1 MLRKHLSLFLALLM
15 IFTVIP
21 EVSLAENGVD
31 EPESPTSIGF
41 LNADSCDEALVYHYR
56 VEATIGET
64 ITLAPEPDYNGDG
77 ELLYRWMRFDAEQNI
92 YVELPNE
99 TENTLEITVSE
110 DEFGVKAIYACEV
123 SDGEISGTAGFTIT
137 NPRQNNVNENIL
149 ELSTETIEYNNT
161 RVESE
166 LPDDSQRVI
175 QAQSAS
181 KAEALVKYAESKK
194 GCKASDFG
202 FSTDWCALFVSHCGT
217 AVNSSLFSCISGAA
231 NGIAVTGKL
240 VAKNKGWF
248 YCFEPY
254 NVSAADN
261 KTDYYKWRINHYIT
275 TELNQAQYNTAN
287 ISVVSKSSFA
297 PEPGDFILFTNA
309 QSPKYW
315 QHIGIVRYVSG
326 GTVYYVDG
334 NGNGTNWTNSTVDYH
349 NCSTTYT
356 YIIGYV
362 RPDYNGMLSRKPD
375 MTANMSANDY
385 LTYYAQSV
393 TTFTGTATP
402 KNGTLKMYNL
412 PTTLS
417 NTVGYTTTTGSVKLT
432 KKVVNHAGNTWY
444 QIDSGKFVYSGDI
457 NISSAPT
464 IINIDKSSITQT
476 TAVIKAEVGHSS
488 SNKPT
493 SWTLEYGTAEDL
505 SNAKTH
511 TEKFTDN
518 VLNAY
523 NPVPISVTFGVE
535 EPNLKPGTRYY
546 YRFMVESANAAPV
559 VSEIR
564 DFDTLECSSHSYNSL
579 GVCTACGTSYDWSS
593 TRSANSSWLK
603 GNMTVRSTPYDAATS
618 IGSTARIQAQA
629 TVKNCSSI
637 LWYQVSYNGQTGY
650 IKADSATIFTPVT
663 GITLSHSSASLVP
676 GDTLSLAA
684 TILPSGATEKSVTWS
699 SNSTSVATVSQSGVV
714 TAVSPGTAVI
724 KVISIDNASATAS
737 CTVTVSSILTTQ
749 VIIDSVFSE
758 VEIGV
763 PVKLEAHV
771 LPTNATVQGVNWVV
785 KNGTGSG
792 EISNGYFI
800 GRSAGTV
807 TLEAHSADGIT
818 YNTMTVTVKLSG
830 ASIEEGLRAAIANK
844 DEAYYIS
851 GDVTLSADIV
861 IPDYLTLYIEDSGS
875 LTIPNG
881 VTLTNNSF
889 IGIYSNITIQSGG
902 KIINNHHLST
912 FSGSSIAVD
921 EGGTL
926 ENNAALSLIYSPI
939 YMNGTYVRGDESTIF
954 VVATLEEDESQLFTG
969 ISKEL
974 VTIDYIVTTEDG
986 IRAALTKIEDGYV
999 EVYVELRDKSV
1010 ILTSDLT
1017 IPMNCLLILEGDL
1030 VFTVPQGKCL
1040 KNYGTISISKQSS
1053 LVIETGAMLENNNYI
1068 QIHGTLNVQGSYA
1081 GYNVDLYTGGVLI
1094 PNTVPHCT
1102 EGVLVES
1109 IDILGQDT
1117 VLINSENEYAYVL
1130 SPDDV
1135 WINWAAWSIVSGDS
1149 LAEIGKYTG
1158 ILKTKNTEGEVVI
1171 RASALDDSGVYE
1183 EKTIVIKSAF
1193 DYTLTVISSDDT
1205 MGTVSGGGKY
1215 RAGAT
1220 ATITATPQEG
1230 YEFVK
1235 WNDGD
1240 TSASRTVTVNADKTY
1255 TATFKKKVV
1264 SADAANFY
1272 ISNISAQAGEYA
1284 TIAVNVSNNPG
1295 ISGFTISVAFSNSVF
1310 EFDSIA
1316 VNSDIISSITD
1327 NVIVKDNVCTVT
1339 ATYFSANG
1347 DFTDNGEL
1355 FGIKLKVRENAEPG
1369 EYAVGLK
1376 IKESDVCNNDLA
1388 LVPFDTVDGSIEI
1401 ATFVYGDIFVDGVI
1415 DIRDLVYF
1423 AQYMAGRKLNPTSQQ
1438 IMAMDVYRDDTLDIR
1453 DLVKLAQ
1460 YVAGRPLVLGTK

>member
-1 MLRKHLSLFLALLM
+1 MLRKHLSIFLALLM

-21 EVSLAENGVD
+21 EASLAENGVD

-41 LNADSCDEALVYHYR
+41 LNADSCDEAFVYHYT
-56 VEATIGET
+56 VEASPGDTIM
-64 ITLAPEPDYNGDG
+64 LAPEPDYNGDG
-77 ELLYRWMRFDAEQNI
+77 ELSYHWMRFDAEQDV
-92 YVELPNE
+92 YVELPDE
-99 TENTLEITVSE
+99 TRSTLEITVSE
-110 DEFGVKAIYACEV
+110 DEFAAEALYACEV
-123 SDGEISGTAGFTIT
+123 SDGEVSGMAVFTLVVGQNETMLASGEIALFSNAVLSGT
-137 NPRQNNVNENIL
+137 
-149 ELSTETIEYNNT
+149 LSE
-161 RVESE
+161 
-166 LPDDSQRVI
+166 
-175 QAQSAS
+175 
-181 KAEALVKYAESKK
+181 
-194 GCKASDFG
+194 
-202 FSTDWCALFVSHCGT
+202 
-217 AVNSSLFSCISGAA
+217 
-231 NGIAVTGKL
+231 
-240 VAKNKGWF
+240 
-248 YCFEPY
+248 
-254 NVSAADN
+254 
-261 KTDYYKWRINHYIT
+261 RINALKNIFPDGKFWNHY
-275 TELNQAQYNTAN
+275 
-287 ISVVSKSSFA
+287 VSKSSESGDQLKADWNESFQDSITSVPCATHKSNGSVGQYDCNYFDGGIQCDGFA
-297 PEPGDFILFTNA
+297 RRVFYRLFGVRMSSSAQRSDTANLSIGDYVWLGGHAGVVYSINGSSFTMIECND
-309 QSPKYW
+309 
-315 QHIGIVRYVSG
+315 SG
-326 GTVYYVDG
+326 ANNEYPQ
-334 NGNGTNWTNSTVDYH
+334 N
-349 NCSTTYT
+349 NCRICWGKYT
-356 YIIGYV
+356 YYKSNIVYFIHASN
-362 RPDYNGMLSRKPD
+362 YNEVLGAAKPD

-417 NTVGYTTTTGSVKLT
+417 NTVGYTTTTGSIKLT

-444 QIDSGKFVYSGDI
+444 QLDNGKFVYSGDI
-457 NISSAPT
+457 KIAVTPT
-464 IINIDKSSITQT
+464 IINVKAVDETQT
-476 TAVIKAEVGHSS
+476 TAKVKAEVGHSS

-493 SWTLEYGTAEDL
+493 SWTLEYGTKGDL
-505 SNAKTH
+505 SDKKTH
-511 TEKFTDN
+511 TEEFTDG
-518 VLNAY
+518 VLKEN
-523 NPVPISVTFGVE
+523 NPVPISVLFGTE
-535 EPNLKPGTRYY
+535 EPSLKPDTIYY
-546 YRFMVESANAAPV
+546 YRFTVK
-559 VSEIR
+559 SENGSSVATKIEK
-564 DFDTLECSSHSYNSL
+564 FQTLKCTSHSYNSL
-579 GVCTACGTSYDWSS
+579 GICTICGYNYDWNS

-603 GNMTVRSTPYDAATS
+603 GNLTVRSTPYDAAAS
-618 IGSTARIQAQA
+618 IGSAARIQAQA
-629 TVKNCSSI
+629 TVKNCSGI
-637 LWYQVSYNGQTGY
+637 LWYEVSYNGQTGY

-663 GITLSHSSASLVP
+663 GITLSHSSVSLAP

-724 KVISIDNASATAS
+724 KVTSIDNASATAS

-861 IPDYLTLYIEDSGS
+861 IPDYLTLYIEESGS

-902 KIINNHHLST
+902 KIINNYHLRT

-939 YMNGTYVRGDESTIF
+939 YMNGTYIRGDESTIF
-954 VVATLEEDESQLFTG
+954 VAATLEEDESQLFTG

-974 VTIDYIVTTEDG
+974 VTIDYIVTTEDE

-999 EVYVELRDKSV
+999 EVYVELLDKSV

-1081 GYNVDLYTGGVLI
+1081 GYNADLFTGGVLI

-1171 RASALDDSGVYE
+1171 RASALDDSGIYE

-1220 ATITATPQEG
+1220 ATITATPKEG

-1272 ISNISAQAGEYA
+1272 ISNISAQAGEYV

-1295 ISGFTISVAFSNSVF
+1295 ISGFTISIAFSNSVF

-1327 NVIVKDNVCTVT
+1327 NVIVKDNVCIVT

-1401 ATFVYGDIFVDGVI
+1401 AAFVYGDIFVDGVI

>member
-15 IFTVIP
+15 IFTAIP
-21 EVSLAENGVD
+21 EASLAENGVD

-41 LNADSCDEALVYHYR
+41 LNADSCDETLVYHYT
-56 VEATIGET
+56 VEASPGDTIM
-64 ITLAPEPDYNGDG
+64 LAPEPDYNGDG
-77 ELLYRWMRFDAEQNI
+77 ELSYRWMRFDAEQDV
-92 YVELPNE
+92 YVELPDE
-99 TENTLEITVSE
+99 TGSTLEITVSE
-110 DEFGVKAIYACEV
+110 DEFGVEAIYACEV
-123 SDGEISGTAGFTIT
+123 SDGEISGTAGFSFIKYLQDYEYTSSSSMDVTESNATVLLANDWNDWTKSQDMASNLVSCAKAQEGKSGSQLSVPSNLSGAWCAWFISKCAQEAGIPDSIIPNPGNTKTANGYGIT
-137 NPRQNNVNENIL
+137 YAYGLAQVTVNYCGGRYIESNETPRAGDIVNFNGNHVGIMIN
-149 ELSTETIEYNNT
+149 STTLISGNM
-161 RVESE
+161 
-166 LPDDSQRVI
+166 DDKVY
-175 QAQSAS
+175 
-181 KAEALVKYAESKK
+181 V
-194 GCKASDFG
+194 CTVSDFLNWNP
-202 FSTDWCALFVSHCGT
+202 S
-217 AVNSSLFSCISGAA
+217 
-231 NGIAVTGKL
+231 
-240 VAKNKGWF
+240 VATK
-248 YCFEPY
+248 
-254 NVSAADN
+254 
-261 KTDYYKWRINHYIT
+261 
-275 TELNQAQYNTAN
+275 
-287 ISVVSKSSFA
+287 
-297 PEPGDFILFTNA
+297 
-309 QSPKYW
+309 
-315 QHIGIVRYVSG
+315 
-326 GTVYYVDG
+326 
-334 NGNGTNWTNSTVDYH
+334 
-349 NCSTTYT
+349 STTS
-356 YIIGYV
+356 YV
-362 RPDYNGMLSRKPD
+362 RPSYSTSKPD

-464 IINIDKSSITQT
+464 IVNIDKGSITQT
-476 TAVIKAEVGHSS
+476 SAVIKAEVGHSS

-493 SWTLEYGTAEDL
+493 SWTLEYGTTGDL

-511 TEKFTDN
+511 TEKFTDA

-546 YRFMVESANAAPV
+546 YRFTVKSASAAPV
-559 VSEIR
+559 VSGIGY
-564 DFDTLECSSHSYNSL
+564 FDTLKCSSHSYNSL
-579 GVCTACGTSYDWSS
+579 GVCTICGYNYDWNS

-603 GNMTVRSTPYDAATS
+603 GNLTVRSTPYDAAAS
-618 IGSTARIQAQA
+618 IGSAARIQAQA
-629 TVKNCSSI
+629 TVKNCSGI
-637 LWYQVSYNGQTGY
+637 LWYEVSYNGQTGY

-724 KVISIDNASATAS
+724 KVTSIDNASATAS

-902 KIINNHHLST
+902 KIINNGHLR
-912 FSGSSIAVD
+912 SGGSIAVD

-939 YMNGTYVRGDESTIF
+939 YMNGTYVHDDESTIF
-954 VVATLEEDESQLFTG
+954 VIATLEEDESQLFTG

-974 VTIDYIVTTEDG
+974 VTIDYIVTTEDE

-999 EVYVELRDKSV
+999 EVYVELLDKSV

-1053 LVIETGAMLENNNYI
+1053 LVIETGALLENNNYI

-1081 GYNVDLYTGGVLI
+1081 GYNADLWTGGVLI

-1130 SPDDV
+1130 TPDDV
-1135 WINWAAWSIVSGDS
+1135 WINRAAWSIVSGDS

-1205 MGTVSGGGKY
+1205 MGTVTGGGKY
-1215 RAGAT
+1215 SAGAT
-1220 ATITATPQEG
+1220 ATITATPKDG
-1230 YEFVK
+1230 YEFVQ
-1235 WNDGD
+1235 WDDGD
-1240 TSASRTVTVNADKTY
+1240 TNASRIVTVDADKTY
-1255 TATFKKKVV
+1255 TATFKKKVDVNAAVFTV
-1264 SADAANFY
+1264 S
-1272 ISNISAQAGEYA
+1272 STTSRAGEYVDI
-1284 TIAVNVSNNPG
+1284 TVAVSKNPG
-1295 ISGFTISVAFSNSVF
+1295 IASFAISV
-1310 EFDSIA
+1310 EFDNNILTPVSVTPNTSI
-1316 VNSDIISSITD
+1316 VSSITS
-1327 NVIVKDNVCTVT
+1327 NVDSGSTSLTEVT
-1339 ATYFSANG
+1339 AFYSDTTGFTANG
-1347 DFTDNGEL
+1347 TLYTIRF
-1355 FGIKLKVRENAEPG
+1355 KVAEDI
-1369 EYAVGLK
+1369 EDCETVLALK
-1376 IKESDVCNNDLA
+1376 IGDTDIVDPDLNF
-1388 LVPFDTVDGSIEI
+1388 VPADCQNGAIKIVSI
-1401 ATFVYGDIFVDGVI
+1401 TYGDVNLDGKVNGI
-1415 DIRDLVYF
+1415 DAILMARYLAKWDLNLSS
-1423 AQYMAGRKLNPTSQQ
+1423 AQML
-1438 IMAMDVYRDDTLDIR
+1438 AMDVNGDGKVNGIDAIILARYLAKWDI
-1453 DLVKLAQ
+1453 KLGPQ
-1460 YVAGRPLVLGTK
+1460 

>member
-31 EPESPTSIGF
+31 EPESPTSISF
-41 LNADSCDEALVYHYR
+41 LNADSCDETLVYHYT
-56 VEATIGET
+56 VEASPGDTIM
-64 ITLAPEPDYNGDG
+64 LAPEPDYNGDG

-137 NPRQNNVNENIL
+137 ERICENESGNEAGQSFIAATHNELKTASVGNIPVLLANVDIDYSKYISPNPGSYNADDALTYARTHYNDGQGLCAEFVAKCLNAGGLNIPRYTYTHEVLAWLEANGYNRVSLVGKTMGNYDSFWERDNKNLVSPGDILFYVPIGEQSTANNPFHTVIASGFGQKRTDNRLLAYGHNPAWNQLPADNYITATNEATQIICINM
-149 ELSTETIEYNNT
+149 
-161 RVESE
+161 R
-166 LPDDSQRVI
+166 
-175 QAQSAS
+175 SAS
-181 KAEALVKYAESKK
+181 N
-194 GCKASDFG
+194 D
-202 FSTDWCALFVSHCGT
+202 
-217 AVNSSLFSCISGAA
+217 
-231 NGIAVTGKL
+231 
-240 VAKNKGWF
+240 
-248 YCFEPY
+248 
-254 NVSAADN
+254 
-261 KTDYYKWRINHYIT
+261 
-275 TELNQAQYNTAN
+275 
-287 ISVVSKSSFA
+287 
-297 PEPGDFILFTNA
+297 
-309 QSPKYW
+309 
-315 QHIGIVRYVSG
+315 
-326 GTVYYVDG
+326 
-334 NGNGTNWTNSTVDYH
+334 
-349 NCSTTYT
+349 
-356 YIIGYV
+356 
-362 RPDYNGMLSRKPD
+362 KPD

-464 IINIDKSSITQT
+464 IISIDKGSITQT

-493 SWTLEYGTAEDL
+493 SWTLEYGTTDDL
-505 SNAKTH
+505 SNAKAH
-511 TEKFTDN
+511 TEKFTDA

-546 YRFMVESANAAPV
+546 YRFTVNSASAAPV
-559 VSEIR
+559 VSGIGY
-564 DFDTLECSSHSYNSL
+564 FDTLKCSSHRYNSL

-650 IKADSATIFTPVT
+650 IKANSATIFTPVT

-676 GDTLSLAA
+676 GDTLSLVA

-699 SNSTSVATVSQSGVV
+699 SNSTSVATVTQSGVV

-724 KVISIDNASATAS
+724 KVTSIDNASATAS

-763 PVKLEAHV
+763 PVRLEAHV

-1081 GYNVDLYTGGVLI
+1081 GYNADLYTGGVLI

-1220 ATITATPQEG
+1220 ATITATPKEG

-1369 EYAVGLK
+1369 EYAIGLK

-1401 ATFVYGDIFVDGVI
+1401 AAFVYGDIFVDGVI

>member
-21 EVSLAENGVD
+21 EASLAENGVD

-77 ELLYRWMRFDAEQNI
+77 ELSYRWMRFDAEQNI

-123 SDGEISGTAGFTIT
+123 SDGEISGMAVFSFIKYLQDYEYTSSSSMDVTESNATVLLANDWNDWTKSQDMASNLVSCAKAQEGKSGSQLSVPSNLSGAWCAWFISKCAQEAGIPDSIIPNPGNTKTANGYGIT
-137 NPRQNNVNENIL
+137 YAYGLAQVTVNYCGGRYIESNETPRAGDIVNFNGNHVGIMIN
-149 ELSTETIEYNNT
+149 STTLISGNM
-161 RVESE
+161 
-166 LPDDSQRVI
+166 DDKVY
-175 QAQSAS
+175 
-181 KAEALVKYAESKK
+181 V
-194 GCKASDFG
+194 CTVSDFLNWNP
-202 FSTDWCALFVSHCGT
+202 S
-217 AVNSSLFSCISGAA
+217 
-231 NGIAVTGKL
+231 
-240 VAKNKGWF
+240 VATK
-248 YCFEPY
+248 
-254 NVSAADN
+254 
-261 KTDYYKWRINHYIT
+261 
-275 TELNQAQYNTAN
+275 
-287 ISVVSKSSFA
+287 
-297 PEPGDFILFTNA
+297 
-309 QSPKYW
+309 
-315 QHIGIVRYVSG
+315 
-326 GTVYYVDG
+326 
-334 NGNGTNWTNSTVDYH
+334 
-349 NCSTTYT
+349 STTS
-356 YIIGYV
+356 YV
-362 RPDYNGMLSRKPD
+362 RPSYSTSKPD

-464 IINIDKSSITQT
+464 IINIDKGSITQT
-476 TAVIKAEVGHSS
+476 SAVIKAEVGHSS

-493 SWTLEYGTAEDL
+493 SWTLEYGTTEDL

-546 YRFMVESANAAPV
+546 YRFTVESANAAPV

-579 GVCTACGTSYDWSS
+579 GVCTACGTNYDWSS
-593 TRSANSSWLK
+593 TRSTNSSWLK

-629 TVKNCSSI
+629 TVKNCSGI

-699 SNSTSVATVSQSGVV
+699 SNSTSVATVTQSGVV

-724 KVISIDNASATAS
+724 KVTSIDNASATAS

-889 IGIYSNITIQSGG
+889 IGVFGSVTVESGG
-902 KIINNHHLST
+902 KIVNNRHIRAYD
-912 FSGSSIAVD
+912 GSVIVID
-921 EGGTL
+921 EGGVLENNRSISIDSPTYVNGTYIHGDEAVVFVFSDIKEDENQLLVGIPKELVMIEFFVETEDEIHAAFAKRADGYVRVYVQINESITLSSDLEIPQGCTLDLEDQMVLRVPQGKALINNGGIGILNGSTLLIEEGAEL
-926 ENNAALSLIYSPI
+926 ENNA
-939 YMNGTYVRGDESTIF
+939 F
-954 VVATLEEDESQLFTG
+954 
-969 ISKEL
+969 
-974 VTIDYIVTTEDG
+974 
-986 IRAALTKIEDGYV
+986 V
-999 EVYVELRDKSV
+999 EVV
-1010 ILTSDLT
+1010 
-1017 IPMNCLLILEGDL
+1017 
-1030 VFTVPQGKCL
+1030 
-1040 KNYGTISISKQSS
+1040 
-1053 LVIETGAMLENNNYI
+1053 
-1068 QIHGTLNVQGSYA
+1068 GTLNVQGNHS
-1081 GYNVDLYTGGVLI
+1081 GNKVDIYEGGILI
-1094 PNTVPHCT
+1094 PDTIPHCT

-1109 IDILGQDT
+1109 IDILGPDT

-1130 SPDDV
+1130 APDDV
-1135 WINWAAWSIVSGDS
+1135 WIDWAMWSIVSGES
-1149 LAEIGKYTG
+1149 LAEIDEHTG
-1158 ILKTKNTEGEVVI
+1158 VLTTGNIEGEIVI
-1171 RASALDDSGVYE
+1171 RAYSMDESDIYG
-1183 EKTIVIKSAF
+1183 EKTINIKSAF
-1193 DYTLTVISSDDT
+1193 DYMLTVISADT
-1205 MGTVSGGGKY
+1205 SMGTVTGGGKY
-1215 RAGAT
+1215 NAGAI
-1220 ATITATPQEG
+1220 ATITATPKEG

-1295 ISGFTISVAFSNSVF
+1295 ISGFTISVAFSNSAF

-1401 ATFVYGDIFVDGVI
+1401 AAFVYGDIFVDGVI

>member
-21 EVSLAENGVD
+21 EASLAENCAD
-31 EPESPTSIGF
+31 EPERPPTSIGF

-110 DEFGVKAIYACEV
+110 DEFGVEAIYACEV
-123 SDGEISGTAGFTIT
+123 SDGEISGTAEFTIT
-137 NPRQNNVNENIL
+137 ERMCENEAGNEAGQSFIAATHNELKTASVGNIPVLLANVDIDYSKYISPNPGSYNADDALTYARTHYNDGQGLCAEFVAKCLNAGGLNIPRYTYTHEVLAWLEANGYNRVSLVGKTMGNYDSFWERDNKNLVSPGDILFYVPIGEQSTANNPFHTVIASGFGQKRTDNRLLAYGHNPAWNQLPADNYITATNEATQIICINM
-149 ELSTETIEYNNT
+149 
-161 RVESE
+161 R
-166 LPDDSQRVI
+166 
-175 QAQSAS
+175 SAS
-181 KAEALVKYAESKK
+181 N
-194 GCKASDFG
+194 D
-202 FSTDWCALFVSHCGT
+202 
-217 AVNSSLFSCISGAA
+217 
-231 NGIAVTGKL
+231 
-240 VAKNKGWF
+240 
-248 YCFEPY
+248 
-254 NVSAADN
+254 
-261 KTDYYKWRINHYIT
+261 
-275 TELNQAQYNTAN
+275 
-287 ISVVSKSSFA
+287 
-297 PEPGDFILFTNA
+297 
-309 QSPKYW
+309 
-315 QHIGIVRYVSG
+315 
-326 GTVYYVDG
+326 
-334 NGNGTNWTNSTVDYH
+334 
-349 NCSTTYT
+349 
-356 YIIGYV
+356 
-362 RPDYNGMLSRKPD
+362 KPD

-432 KKVVNHAGNTWY
+432 KKVVNHTGNTWY

-464 IINIDKSSITQT
+464 IINIDKGSITQT
-476 TAVIKAEVGHSS
+476 SAVIKAEVGHSS

-493 SWTLEYGTAEDL
+493 SWTLEYGTTGDL

-511 TEKFTDN
+511 TEKFTDA

-546 YRFMVESANAAPV
+546 YRFTVKSASAAPV
-559 VSEIR
+559 VSGIGY
-564 DFDTLECSSHSYNSL
+564 FDTLKCSSHSYNSL
-579 GVCTACGTSYDWSS
+579 GVCTICGYNYDWNS

-603 GNMTVRSTPYDAATS
+603 GNLTVRSTPYDAAAS
-618 IGSTARIQAQA
+618 IGSAARIQAQA
-629 TVKNCSSI
+629 TVKNCSGI
-637 LWYQVSYNGQTGY
+637 LWYEVSYNGQTGY

-724 KVISIDNASATAS
+724 KVTSIDNASATAS

-818 YNTMTVTVKLSG
+818 YSTMTVTVKLSG

-902 KIINNHHLST
+902 KIINNGHLR
-912 FSGSSIAVD
+912 SGGSIAVN

-954 VVATLEEDESQLFTG
+954 VAATLEEDESQLFTG

-974 VTIDYIVTTEDG
+974 VTIDYTVTTEDE

-999 EVYVELRDKSV
+999 EVYVELIDKSV

-1053 LVIETGAMLENNNYI
+1053 LVVETGAMLENNNYI

-1081 GYNVDLYTGGVLI
+1081 GYNADLCTGGVLI

-1130 SPDDV
+1130 TPDDV

-1205 MGTVSGGGKY
+1205 MGTVTGGGKY

-1220 ATITATPQEG
+1220 ATITATPKEG

-1255 TATFKKKVV
+1255 TATFKKKVDVNAAVFTV
-1264 SADAANFY
+1264 S
-1272 ISNISAQAGEYA
+1272 STTSRAGEYIDVTVA
-1284 TIAVNVSNNPG
+1284 VSKNHGIAS
-1295 ISGFTISVAFSNSVF
+1295 FAISV
-1310 EFDSIA
+1310 EFDNNILTPVSVTPNTSI
-1316 VNSDIISSITD
+1316 VSSITS
-1327 NVIVKDNVCTVT
+1327 NVDSGSTSLTEVT
-1339 ATYFSANG
+1339 AFYSDTTGFTANG
-1347 DFTDNGEL
+1347 TLYTIRF
-1355 FGIKLKVRENAEPG
+1355 KVAEDI
-1369 EYAVGLK
+1369 EDCETVLALK
-1376 IKESDVCNNDLA
+1376 IGDTDIVDPDLNF
-1388 LVPFDTVDGSIEI
+1388 VPADCQNGAIKIVSI
-1401 ATFVYGDIFVDGVI
+1401 TYGDVNLDGKVNGI
-1415 DIRDLVYF
+1415 DAILMARYLAKWDLNLSS
-1423 AQYMAGRKLNPTSQQ
+1423 AQML
-1438 IMAMDVYRDDTLDIR
+1438 AMDVNGDGKVNGIDAIILARYLAKWDI
-1453 DLVKLAQ
+1453 KLGPQ
-1460 YVAGRPLVLGTK
+1460 

>member
-15 IFTVIP
+15 IFTAIP
-21 EVSLAENGVD
+21 EASLAENGVD

-41 LNADSCDEALVYHYR
+41 LNADSCDEAFVYHYT
-56 VEATIGET
+56 VEASPGDTIMLT
-64 ITLAPEPDYNGDG
+64 PEPDYNGDG
-77 ELLYRWMRFDAEQNI
+77 ELSYRWMRFDAAQGI
-92 YVELPNE
+92 YVELPDE
-99 TENTLEITVSE
+99 TGSTLEITVSE
-110 DEFGVKAIYACEV
+110 DEFAAEALYACEV

-137 NPRQNNVNENIL
+137 ERMCENEAGNEAGQSFIAATHNELKTASVGNIPVLLANVDIDYSKYISPNPGSYNADDALTYARTHYNDGQGLCAEFVATCLNAGGLNIPRYTYTHEVLAWLEANGYNRVSLVGKTMGNYDSFWERDNKNLVSPGDILFYVPIGEQSTANNPFHTVIASGFGQKRTDNRLLAYGHNPAWNQLPADNYITATNEATQIICINM
-149 ELSTETIEYNNT
+149 
-161 RVESE
+161 R
-166 LPDDSQRVI
+166 
-175 QAQSAS
+175 SAS
-181 KAEALVKYAESKK
+181 N
-194 GCKASDFG
+194 D
-202 FSTDWCALFVSHCGT
+202 
-217 AVNSSLFSCISGAA
+217 
-231 NGIAVTGKL
+231 
-240 VAKNKGWF
+240 
-248 YCFEPY
+248 
-254 NVSAADN
+254 
-261 KTDYYKWRINHYIT
+261 
-275 TELNQAQYNTAN
+275 
-287 ISVVSKSSFA
+287 
-297 PEPGDFILFTNA
+297 
-309 QSPKYW
+309 
-315 QHIGIVRYVSG
+315 
-326 GTVYYVDG
+326 
-334 NGNGTNWTNSTVDYH
+334 
-349 NCSTTYT
+349 
-356 YIIGYV
+356 
-362 RPDYNGMLSRKPD
+362 KPD

-402 KNGTLKMYNL
+402 KNGTLRMYNL

-464 IINIDKSSITQT
+464 IINIDKGSITQT
-476 TAVIKAEVGHSS
+476 SAVIKAEVGHSS

-493 SWTLEYGTAEDL
+493 SWTLEYGTTGDL

-511 TEKFTDN
+511 TEKFTDA
-518 VLNAY
+518 VLNAD

-546 YRFMVESANAAPV
+546 YRFTVESANAAPV

-593 TRSANSSWLK
+593 TRSTNSSWLK

-629 TVKNCSSI
+629 TVKNCSGI

-699 SNSTSVATVSQSGVV
+699 SNSTSVATVTQSGVV

-724 KVISIDNASATAS
+724 KVTSIDNASATAS

-771 LPTNATVQGVNWVV
+771 LPTNATVQGVNWVL

-889 IGIYSNITIQSGG
+889 IGVFGSVTVESGG
-902 KIINNHHLST
+902 KIVNNRHIRAYD
-912 FSGSSIAVD
+912 GSVIVID
-921 EGGTL
+921 EGGVLENNRSISIDSPTYVNGTYIHGDEAVVFVFSDIKEDENQLLVGIPKELVMIEFFVETEDEIHAAFAKRADGYVRVYVQINESITLSSDLEIPQGCTLDLEDQMVLRVPQGKALINNGGIGILNGSTLLIEEGAEL
-926 ENNAALSLIYSPI
+926 ENNA
-939 YMNGTYVRGDESTIF
+939 F
-954 VVATLEEDESQLFTG
+954 
-969 ISKEL
+969 
-974 VTIDYIVTTEDG
+974 
-986 IRAALTKIEDGYV
+986 V
-999 EVYVELRDKSV
+999 EVV
-1010 ILTSDLT
+1010 
-1017 IPMNCLLILEGDL
+1017 
-1030 VFTVPQGKCL
+1030 
-1040 KNYGTISISKQSS
+1040 
-1053 LVIETGAMLENNNYI
+1053 
-1068 QIHGTLNVQGSYA
+1068 GTLNVQGNHS
-1081 GYNVDLYTGGVLI
+1081 GNKVDIYEGGILI
-1094 PNTVPHCT
+1094 PDTIPHCT

-1109 IDILGQDT
+1109 IDILGPDT

-1130 SPDDV
+1130 APDDV
-1135 WINWAAWSIVSGDS
+1135 WIDWAMWSIVSGES
-1149 LAEIGKYTG
+1149 LAEIDEHTG
-1158 ILKTKNTEGEVVI
+1158 VLTTGNIEGEIVI
-1171 RASALDDSGVYE
+1171 RAYSMDESDIYG
-1183 EKTIVIKSAF
+1183 EKTINIKSAF
-1193 DYTLTVISSDDT
+1193 DYMLTVISADT
-1205 MGTVSGGGKY
+1205 SMGTVTGGGKY
-1215 RAGAT
+1215 NAGAI
-1220 ATITATPQEG
+1220 ATITATPKEG

-1295 ISGFTISVAFSNSVF
+1295 ISGFTISVAFSNSAF

-1401 ATFVYGDIFVDGVI
+1401 AAFVYGDIFVDGVI

>member
-21 EVSLAENGVD
+21 EASLAENGAD

-41 LNADSCDEALVYHYR
+41 LNADSCDETLVYHYT
-56 VEATIGET
+56 VEVSPGDT

-123 SDGEISGTAGFTIT
+123 SDGEISGTAGFTFIRRMLEYEFDGIPSNSSVGSVDMSIAPLAISNIPANT
-137 NPRQNNVNENIL
+137 SNTSAKYSDDWEYWSQGASKYSGMRSYGCRVVAYSKLIKEIGYTLASPDILFEWGSGTYFNSSTTAEIYGIGYAPQQYIAQKGGKLTIAGSIGLSNNNSQDAQKVF
-149 ELSTETIEYNNT
+149 ELIKQGYYVVLIGSSHSVY
-161 RVESE
+161 VGK
-166 LPDDSQRVI
+166 
-175 QAQSAS
+175 SAS
-181 KAEALVKYAESKK
+181 INAGKAIILDSWNTW
-194 GCKASDFG
+194 S
-202 FSTDWCALFVSHCGT
+202 SHS
-217 AVNSSLFSCISGAA
+217 N
-231 NGIAVTGKL
+231 
-240 VAKNKGWF
+240 
-248 YCFEPY
+248 
-254 NVSAADN
+254 
-261 KTDYYKWRINHYIT
+261 T
-275 TELNQAQYNTAN
+275 TQAY
-287 ISVVSKSSFA
+287 S
-297 PEPGDFILFTNA
+297 
-309 QSPKYW
+309 
-315 QHIGIVRYVSG
+315 
-326 GTVYYVDG
+326 
-334 NGNGTNWTNSTVDYH
+334 
-349 NCSTTYT
+349 TYT
-356 YIIGYV
+356 LTTFNSAYYF
-362 RPDYNGMLSRKPD
+362 SASSATKPD

-444 QIDSGKFVYSGDI
+444 QLDNGKFVYSGDI
-457 NISSAPT
+457 KIAVTPT
-464 IINIDKSSITQT
+464 IINVKAVDETQT
-476 TAVIKAEVGHSS
+476 TAKVKAEVGHSS

-493 SWTLEYGTAEDL
+493 SWTLEYGTKGDL
-505 SNAKTH
+505 SDKKTH
-511 TEKFTDN
+511 TEEFTDG
-518 VLNAY
+518 VLKKN
-523 NPVPISVTFGVE
+523 NPVPISVLFGTE
-535 EPNLKPGTRYY
+535 EPSLKPDTIYY
-546 YRFMVESANAAPV
+546 YRFTVK
-559 VSEIR
+559 SENGSSVATKIEK
-564 DFDTLECSSHSYNSL
+564 FQTLKCTSHSYNSL
-579 GVCTACGTSYDWSS
+579 GICTICGYNYDWNS

-699 SNSTSVATVSQSGVV
+699 SNSTSVATVTQSGVV

-724 KVISIDNASATAS
+724 KVTSIDNASATAS

-763 PVKLEAHV
+763 PVRLEAHV

-830 ASIEEGLRAAIANK
+830 ASIEEGLRAAFANK

-1081 GYNVDLYTGGVLI
+1081 GYNADLFTGGVLI

-1220 ATITATPQEG
+1220 ATITATPKEG

-1401 ATFVYGDIFVDGVI
+1401 AAFVYGDIFVDGVI

>member
-41 LNADSCDEALVYHYR
+41 LNADSCDETLVYHYT
-56 VEATIGET
+56 VEASPGDTIM
-64 ITLAPEPDYNGDG
+64 LAPEPDYNGDG
-77 ELLYRWMRFDAEQNI
+77 ELSYHWMRFDAEQDV
-92 YVELPNE
+92 YVELPDE
-99 TENTLEITVSE
+99 TRSTLEITVSE
-110 DEFGVKAIYACEV
+110 DEFAAEALYACEV
-123 SDGEISGTAGFTIT
+123 SDGEISGTAVFTLVVG
-137 NPRQNNVNENIL
+137 QN
-149 ELSTETIEYNNT
+149 ETM
-161 RVESE
+161 
-166 LPDDSQRVI
+166 L
-175 QAQSAS
+175 AS
-181 KAEALVKYAESKK
+181 GEI
-194 GCKASDFG
+194 
-202 FSTDWCALFVSHCGT
+202 ALFSNAVLSGT
-217 AVNSSLFSCISGAA
+217 LS
-231 NGIAVTGKL
+231 
-240 VAKNKGWF
+240 
-248 YCFEPY
+248 E
-254 NVSAADN
+254 
-261 KTDYYKWRINHYIT
+261 RINALKNIFPDGKFWNHY
-275 TELNQAQYNTAN
+275 
-287 ISVVSKSSFA
+287 VSKSSESGDQLKADWNESFQDSITSVPCATHKDNGSVGQYDCNYFDGGIQCDGFA
-297 PEPGDFILFTNA
+297 RRVFYRLFGVRMSSYAHRSDTANLSIGDYVWLGGHAGVVYSINGSSFTMIECND
-309 QSPKYW
+309 
-315 QHIGIVRYVSG
+315 SG
-326 GTVYYVDG
+326 AYNEYPQ
-334 NGNGTNWTNSTVDYH
+334 N
-349 NCSTTYT
+349 NCRICWGKYT
-356 YIIGYV
+356 YYKSNIVYFIHASNYDEVLGT
-362 RPDYNGMLSRKPD
+362 SKPD

-393 TTFTGTATP
+393 TTFTGAATP

-444 QIDSGKFVYSGDI
+444 QLDNGKFVYSGDI
-457 NISSAPT
+457 KIAVTPT
-464 IINIDKSSITQT
+464 IINVKAVDETQT
-476 TAVIKAEVGHSS
+476 TAKVKAEVGHSS

-493 SWTLEYGTAEDL
+493 SWTLEYGTKGDL
-505 SNAKTH
+505 SDKKTH
-511 TEKFTDN
+511 TEEFTDG
-518 VLNAY
+518 VLKEN
-523 NPVPISVTFGVE
+523 NPVPISVLFGTE
-535 EPNLKPGTRYY
+535 EPSLKPDTIYY
-546 YRFMVESANAAPV
+546 YRFTVESEKGSSVATKI
-559 VSEIR
+559 EK
-564 DFDTLECSSHSYNSL
+564 FQTLKCTSHSYNSL
-579 GVCTACGTSYDWSS
+579 GICTICGYNYDWNS

-603 GNMTVRSTPYDAATS
+603 GNLTVRSTPYDAAAS
-618 IGSTARIQAQA
+618 IGSAARIQAQA
-629 TVKNCSSI
+629 TVRNCSGI
-637 LWYQVSYNGQTGY
+637 LWYEVSYNGQTGY

-724 KVISIDNASATAS
+724 KVTSIDNASATAS

-902 KIINNHHLST
+902 KIINNGHLR
-912 FSGSSIAVD
+912 SGGSIAVD

-954 VVATLEEDESQLFTG
+954 VIATLDEDESQLFTG

-974 VTIDYIVTTEDG
+974 VTIDYIVTTEDE

-999 EVYVELRDKSV
+999 EVYVELLDKSV

-1081 GYNVDLYTGGVLI
+1081 GYNADLFTGGVLI

-1130 SPDDV
+1130 TPDDV

-1205 MGTVSGGGKY
+1205 MGTVTGGGKY
-1215 RAGAT
+1215 SAGAT
-1220 ATITATPQEG
+1220 ATITATPKDG
-1230 YEFVK
+1230 YEFVQ
-1235 WNDGD
+1235 WDDGD
-1240 TSASRTVTVNADKTY
+1240 TNASRIVTVDADKTY
-1255 TATFKKKVV
+1255 TATFRKKVV

-1295 ISGFTISVAFSNSVF
+1295 ISGFTISVAFSNSAF

-1327 NVIVKDNVCTVT
+1327 NVIVKDNVCIVT

-1401 ATFVYGDIFVDGVI
+1401 AAFVYGDIFVDGVI

>member
-1 MLRKHLSLFLALLM
+1 M
-15 IFTVIP
+15 
-21 EVSLAENGVD
+21 
-31 EPESPTSIGF
+31 
-41 LNADSCDEALVYHYR
+41 
-56 VEATIGET
+56 
-64 ITLAPEPDYNGDG
+64 
-77 ELLYRWMRFDAEQNI
+77 
-92 YVELPNE
+92 
-99 TENTLEITVSE
+99 
-110 DEFGVKAIYACEV
+110 
-123 SDGEISGTAGFTIT
+123 
-137 NPRQNNVNENIL
+137 
-149 ELSTETIEYNNT
+149 
-161 RVESE
+161 
-166 LPDDSQRVI
+166 
-175 QAQSAS
+175 
-181 KAEALVKYAESKK
+181 
-194 GCKASDFG
+194 
-202 FSTDWCALFVSHCGT
+202 
-217 AVNSSLFSCISGAA
+217 
-231 NGIAVTGKL
+231 
-240 VAKNKGWF
+240 
-248 YCFEPY
+248 
-254 NVSAADN
+254 
-261 KTDYYKWRINHYIT
+261 
-275 TELNQAQYNTAN
+275 
-287 ISVVSKSSFA
+287 
-297 PEPGDFILFTNA
+297 
-309 QSPKYW
+309 
-315 QHIGIVRYVSG
+315 
-326 GTVYYVDG
+326 
-334 NGNGTNWTNSTVDYH
+334 
-349 NCSTTYT
+349 
-356 YIIGYV
+356 
-362 RPDYNGMLSRKPD
+362 
-375 MTANMSANDY
+375 
-385 LTYYAQSV
+385 

-493 SWTLEYGTAEDL
+493 SWTLEYGTTEDL

-663 GITLSHSSASLVP
+663 GITLNHSSASLVP

-699 SNSTSVATVSQSGVV
+699 SNSTSVATVTQSGVV

-724 KVISIDNASATAS
+724 KVTSIDNASATAS

-763 PVKLEAHV
+763 PVRLEAHV

-921 EGGTL
+921 EG
-926 ENNAALSLIYSPI
+926 
-939 YMNGTYVRGDESTIF
+939 
-954 VVATLEEDESQLFTG
+954 
-969 ISKEL
+969 
-974 VTIDYIVTTEDG
+974 
-986 IRAALTKIEDGYV
+986 
-999 EVYVELRDKSV
+999 
-1010 ILTSDLT
+1010 
-1017 IPMNCLLILEGDL
+1017 
-1030 VFTVPQGKCL
+1030 
-1040 KNYGTISISKQSS
+1040 
-1053 LVIETGAMLENNNYI
+1053 
-1068 QIHGTLNVQGSYA
+1068 
-1081 GYNVDLYTGGVLI
+1081 
-1094 PNTVPHCT
+1094 
-1102 EGVLVES
+1102 
-1109 IDILGQDT
+1109 
-1117 VLINSENEYAYVL
+1117 
-1130 SPDDV
+1130 
-1135 WINWAAWSIVSGDS
+1135 
-1149 LAEIGKYTG
+1149 
-1158 ILKTKNTEGEVVI
+1158 
-1171 RASALDDSGVYE
+1171 
-1183 EKTIVIKSAF
+1183 
-1193 DYTLTVISSDDT
+1193 
-1205 MGTVSGGGKY
+1205 
-1215 RAGAT
+1215 
-1220 ATITATPQEG
+1220 
-1230 YEFVK
+1230 
-1235 WNDGD
+1235 
-1240 TSASRTVTVNADKTY
+1240 
-1255 TATFKKKVV
+1255 
-1264 SADAANFY
+1264 
-1272 ISNISAQAGEYA
+1272 
-1284 TIAVNVSNNPG
+1284 
-1295 ISGFTISVAFSNSVF
+1295 
-1310 EFDSIA
+1310 
-1316 VNSDIISSITD
+1316 
-1327 NVIVKDNVCTVT
+1327 
-1339 ATYFSANG
+1339 
-1347 DFTDNGEL
+1347 
-1355 FGIKLKVRENAEPG
+1355 
-1369 EYAVGLK
+1369 
-1376 IKESDVCNNDLA
+1376 
-1388 LVPFDTVDGSIEI
+1388 
-1401 ATFVYGDIFVDGVI
+1401 
-1415 DIRDLVYF
+1415 
-1423 AQYMAGRKLNPTSQQ
+1423 
-1438 IMAMDVYRDDTLDIR
+1438 
-1453 DLVKLAQ
+1453 
-1460 YVAGRPLVLGTK
+1460 

>member
-21 EVSLAENGVD
+21 EVSLAENGAD

-41 LNADSCDEALVYHYR
+41 LNADSCDETLVYHYT
-56 VEATIGET
+56 VEASPGDTIM
-64 ITLAPEPDYNGDG
+64 LAPEPDYNGDG

-123 SDGEISGTAGFTIT
+123 SDGEISGMAGFTIIESSSKSNYET
-137 NPRQNNVNENIL
+137 ENDITF
-149 ELSTETIEYNNT
+149 EVTS
-161 RVESE
+161 
-166 LPDDSQRVI
+166 
-175 QAQSAS
+175 SAS
-181 KAEALVKYAESKK
+181 ADRSKINDVACIMPETPALAESRSMALTGTYKQKLDQLKAIQDGTYWCK
-194 GCKASDFG
+194 GKSESTLIAEIKANEYSK
-202 FSTDWCALFVSHCGT
+202 
-217 AVNSSLFSCISGAA
+217 CISRTQECNHSKGVCKSNTFQGATQC
-231 NGIAVTGKL
+231 NGYVHYLAYVITGDKRL
-240 VAKNKGWF
+240 SRPDRNGWRTVDGKDEV
-248 YCFEPY
+248 Y
-254 NVSAADN
+254 D
-261 KTDYYKWRINHYIT
+261 DY
-275 TELNQAQYNTAN
+275 LDFNTF
-287 ISVVSKSSFA
+287 VF
-297 PEPGDFILFTNA
+297 EPGDILC
-309 QSPKYW
+309 Y
-315 QHIGIVRYVSG
+315 R
-326 GTVYYVDG
+326 
-334 NGNGTNWTNSTVDYH
+334 NGNSSGELHWVMIWYVNGNDIYVANANSGRD
-349 NCSTTYT
+349 CK
-356 YIIGYV
+356 IAFQKMEGYELRCMKNQLRLV
-362 RPDYNGMLSRKPD
+362 SKAPGNTGSPSKPD

-402 KNGTLKMYNL
+402 KNGTLKIYNL

-464 IINIDKSSITQT
+464 IINIDKGSITQT
-476 TAVIKAEVGHSS
+476 TAVIKAEVGHAS

-493 SWTLEYGTAEDL
+493 LWTLEYGTAEDL

-511 TEKFTDN
+511 TEEFTDN
-518 VLNAY
+518 VLNTY

-546 YRFMVESANAAPV
+546 YRFTVESANAAPV
-559 VSEIR
+559 VSGIGY
-564 DFDTLECSSHSYNSL
+564 FDTLKCSSHSYNSL
-579 GVCTACGTSYDWSS
+579 GVCTACGISYNWNS

-618 IGSTARIQAQA
+618 IGSAARIQAQA
-629 TVKNCSSI
+629 TVKNCSGI

-724 KVISIDNASATAS
+724 KVTSIDNASATAS

-902 KIINNHHLST
+902 KIINNYHLRT

-954 VVATLEEDESQLFTG
+954 VAATLEEDESQLFTG

-974 VTIDYIVTTEDG
+974 VTIDYIVTTEDE

-999 EVYVELRDKSV
+999 EVYVELLDKSV

-1081 GYNVDLYTGGVLI
+1081 GYNADLFTGGVLI

-1193 DYTLTVISSDDT
+1193 DYILTVISSDDT
-1205 MGTVSGGGKY
+1205 MGTVTGGGKY
-1215 RAGAT
+1215 SAGAT
-1220 ATITATPQEG
+1220 ATITATPKDG

-1295 ISGFTISVAFSNSVF
+1295 ISGFTISVAFSNSAF

-1316 VNSDIISSITD
+1316 VNSDIISSVTD
-1327 NVIVKDNVCTVT
+1327 NIV
-1339 ATYFSANG
+1339 
-1347 DFTDNGEL
+1347 
-1355 FGIKLKVRENAEPG
+1355 
-1369 EYAVGLK
+1369 
-1376 IKESDVCNNDLA
+1376 IKENR
-1388 LVPFDTVDGSIEI
+1388 
-1401 ATFVYGDIFVDGVI
+1401 YIFE
-1415 DIRDLVYF
+1415 
-1423 AQYMAGRKLNPTSQQ
+1423 
-1438 IMAMDVYRDDTLDIR
+1438 
-1453 DLVKLAQ
+1453 
-1460 YVAGRPLVLGTK
+1460 

>member
-1 MLRKHLSLFLALLM
+1 MLRKHLSLLLALLM

-21 EVSLAENGVD
+21 ETSLAENGVD

-41 LNADSCDEALVYHYR
+41 LNADSCDETLVYHYT
-56 VEATIGET
+56 VEASPGDTIM
-64 ITLAPEPDYNGDG
+64 LAPEPDYNGDG
-77 ELLYRWMRFDAEQNI
+77 ELSYRWMRFDAEQDV
-92 YVELPNE
+92 YVELPDE
-99 TENTLEITVSE
+99 TRSTLEITVSE
-110 DEFGVKAIYACEV
+110 DEFGVEAIYACEV
-123 SDGEISGTAGFTIT
+123 SDGEISGTAKFTIIESRIST
-137 NPRQNNVNENIL
+137 VKFE
-149 ELSTETIEYNNT
+149 STTETDNSNELVLEAFSTSGTITYSNEITNEQIENAINFAYKYLTEDASAFYGLCAAFVYHAYHDGAGILNSSYLTANAMGNALITSNNSNPP
-161 RVESE
+161 RGAFVFWNI
-166 LPDDSQRVI
+166 PNGY
-175 QAQSAS
+175 AG
-181 KAEALVKYAESKK
+181 AEAGHV
-194 GCKASDFG
+194 
-202 FSTDWCALFVSHCGT
+202 ALSLGNGNIIHAWGT
-217 AVNSSLFSCISGAA
+217 
-231 NGIAVTGKL
+231 
-240 VAKNKGWF
+240 VAKNCVVTGTISAVNNYYGASNYRGWGSPIKG
-248 YCFEPY
+248 YKLATD
-254 NVSAADN
+254 VS
-261 KTDYYKWRINHYIT
+261 TI
-275 TELNQAQYNTAN
+275 
-287 ISVVSKSSFA
+287 
-297 PEPGDFILFTNA
+297 
-309 QSPKYW
+309 
-315 QHIGIVRYVSG
+315 
-326 GTVYYVDG
+326 
-334 NGNGTNWTNSTVDYH
+334 
-349 NCSTTYT
+349 
-356 YIIGYV
+356 
-362 RPDYNGMLSRKPD
+362 KPD

-444 QIDSGKFVYSGDI
+444 QLDNGKFVYSGDI
-457 NISSAPT
+457 KIAVTPT
-464 IINIDKSSITQT
+464 IINVKAVDETQT
-476 TAVIKAEVGHSS
+476 TAKVKAEVGHSS

-493 SWTLEYGTAEDL
+493 SWTLEYGTKGDL
-505 SNAKTH
+505 SDKKTH
-511 TEKFTDN
+511 TEKFTDG
-518 VLNAY
+518 VLKEN
-523 NPVPISVTFGVE
+523 NPVPISVLFGTE
-535 EPNLKPGTRYY
+535 EPSLKPDTIYY
-546 YRFMVESANAAPV
+546 YRFTVK
-559 VSEIR
+559 SENGSSVATKIEK
-564 DFDTLECSSHSYNSL
+564 FQTLKCISHSYNSL
-579 GVCTACGTSYDWSS
+579 GICTICGYNYDWNS

-699 SNSTSVATVSQSGVV
+699 SNSTSVATVTQSGVV

-724 KVISIDNASATAS
+724 KVTSIDNASATAS

-902 KIINNHHLST
+902 KIINNGHLR
-912 FSGSSIAVD
+912 SGGSIAVD

-954 VVATLEEDESQLFTG
+954 VIATLEEDESQLFTG

-974 VTIDYIVTTEDG
+974 VTIDYIVTTEDE

-999 EVYVELRDKSV
+999 EVYVELLDKSV

-1053 LVIETGAMLENNNYI
+1053 LVIETGALLENNNYI
-1068 QIHGTLNVQGSYA
+1068 QIHGTLNVQGNYA
-1081 GYNVDLYTGGVLI
+1081 GYNADLFTGGVLI

-1130 SPDDV
+1130 TPDDV

-1205 MGTVSGGGKY
+1205 MGTVTGGGKY
-1215 RAGAT
+1215 SAGAT
-1220 ATITATPQEG
+1220 ATITATPKDG
-1230 YEFVK
+1230 YEFVQ
-1235 WNDGD
+1235 WDDGD
-1240 TSASRTVTVNADKTY
+1240 TNASRIVTVDADKTY
-1255 TATFKKKVV
+1255 TATFRKKVV

-1295 ISGFTISVAFSNSVF
+1295 ISGFTISVAFSNSAF

-1316 VNSDIISSITD
+1316 VNSDIISSVTD
-1327 NVIVKDNVCTVT
+1327 NIVIKDDMCIVT
-1339 ATYFSANG
+1339 ATYFSATG

-1355 FGIKLKVRENAEPG
+1355 FGVKLKVRESTEPG
-1369 EYAVGLK
+1369 KYAVGLK
-1376 IKESDVCNNDLA
+1376 IKETDVCNNDLA
-1388 LVPFDTVDGSIEI
+1388 LVPFNTTDGSIEI
-1401 ATFVYGDIFVDGVI
+1401 AAFIYGDIFVDGVI

-1438 IMAMDVYRDDTLDIR
+1438 IMAMDVYKDDTLDIR

>member
-21 EVSLAENGVD
+21 ETSSAENGVD

-41 LNADSCDEALVYHYR
+41 LNADSCDETLVYHYT
-56 VEATIGET
+56 VEASPGDTIM
-64 ITLAPEPDYNGDG
+64 LAPEPDYNGDG
-77 ELLYRWMRFDAEQNI
+77 ELSYHWMRFDAEQDV
-92 YVELPNE
+92 YVELPDE
-99 TENTLEITVSE
+99 TISTLEITVSE
-110 DEFGVKAIYACEV
+110 DEFGVEAIYACEV
-123 SDGEISGTAGFTIT
+123 SDGEISGTAGFSFIKYLQDYEYTSSSSMDVTESNATVLLANDWNDWTKSQDMASNLVSCAKAQEGKSGSQLSVPSNLSGAWCAWFISKCAQEAGIPDSIIPNPGNTKTANGYGIT
-137 NPRQNNVNENIL
+137 YAYGLAQVTVNYCGGRYIESNETPRAGDIVNFNGNHVGIMIN
-149 ELSTETIEYNNT
+149 STTLISGNM
-161 RVESE
+161 
-166 LPDDSQRVI
+166 DDKVY
-175 QAQSAS
+175 
-181 KAEALVKYAESKK
+181 V
-194 GCKASDFG
+194 CTVSDFLNWNP
-202 FSTDWCALFVSHCGT
+202 S
-217 AVNSSLFSCISGAA
+217 
-231 NGIAVTGKL
+231 
-240 VAKNKGWF
+240 VATK
-248 YCFEPY
+248 
-254 NVSAADN
+254 
-261 KTDYYKWRINHYIT
+261 
-275 TELNQAQYNTAN
+275 
-287 ISVVSKSSFA
+287 
-297 PEPGDFILFTNA
+297 
-309 QSPKYW
+309 
-315 QHIGIVRYVSG
+315 
-326 GTVYYVDG
+326 
-334 NGNGTNWTNSTVDYH
+334 
-349 NCSTTYT
+349 STTS
-356 YIIGYV
+356 YV
-362 RPDYNGMLSRKPD
+362 RPSYSTSKPD

-464 IINIDKSSITQT
+464 IINIDKGSITQT
-476 TAVIKAEVGHSS
+476 SAVIKAEVGHSS

-493 SWTLEYGTAEDL
+493 SWTLEYGTTGDL

-511 TEKFTDN
+511 TEKFTDA

-546 YRFMVESANAAPV
+546 YRFTVESANAAPV

-603 GNMTVRSTPYDAATS
+603 GNMIVRSMPYDAATS

-629 TVKNCSSI
+629 TVKNCSGI

-699 SNSTSVATVSQSGVV
+699 SNSTSVATVSQSGIV

-724 KVISIDNASATAS
+724 KVTSIDNASATAS

-771 LPTNATVQGVNWVV
+771 LPINATVQGVNWVV

-889 IGIYSNITIQSGG
+889 IGVFGRITVESGG
-902 KIINNHHLST
+902 NIVNNRHIRAYDG
-912 FSGSSIAVD
+912 SGIVID
-921 EGGTL
+921 EGGTIENNRTISIDSPTYVNGTYIHGDEAVVFVFSDIKEDENQLLVGIPKELVMIEFFVETEDEIHAAFAKRADGYVRVYVQINESITLSSDMEIPQGCTLDLEDKLVFKVPQGKTLINNGGIGILNGSTLLIEEGAEL
-926 ENNAALSLIYSPI
+926 ENNA
-939 YMNGTYVRGDESTIF
+939 F
-954 VVATLEEDESQLFTG
+954 VE
-969 ISKEL
+969 
-974 VTIDYIVTTEDG
+974 IV
-986 IRAALTKIEDGYV
+986 
-999 EVYVELRDKSV
+999 
-1010 ILTSDLT
+1010 
-1017 IPMNCLLILEGDL
+1017 
-1030 VFTVPQGKCL
+1030 
-1040 KNYGTISISKQSS
+1040 
-1053 LVIETGAMLENNNYI
+1053 
-1068 QIHGTLNVQGSYA
+1068 GTLNVQGSHS
-1081 GYNVDLYTGGVLI
+1081 GNKVDLYDGGTLMPDTI
-1094 PNTVPHCT
+1094 PHCT

-1130 SPDDV
+1130 TPDDV

-1205 MGTVSGGGKY
+1205 MGTVTGGGKY

-1220 ATITATPQEG
+1220 ATITATPKEG

-1255 TATFKKKVV
+1255 TATFKKKVDVNAAVFTV
-1264 SADAANFY
+1264 S
-1272 ISNISAQAGEYA
+1272 STTSRAGEYIDITVA
-1284 TIAVNVSNNPG
+1284 VSKNHGIAS
-1295 ISGFTISVAFSNSVF
+1295 FAISV
-1310 EFDSIA
+1310 EFDNNILTPVSVTPNTSI
-1316 VNSDIISSITD
+1316 VSSITS
-1327 NVIVKDNVCTVT
+1327 NVDSGSTSLTEVT
-1339 ATYFSANG
+1339 AFYSDTTGFTANG
-1347 DFTDNGEL
+1347 TLYTIRF
-1355 FGIKLKVRENAEPG
+1355 KVAEDI
-1369 EYAVGLK
+1369 EDCETVLALK
-1376 IKESDVCNNDLA
+1376 IGDTDIVDPDLNF
-1388 LVPFDTVDGSIEI
+1388 VPADCQNGAIKIVSI
-1401 ATFVYGDIFVDGVI
+1401 TYGDVNLDGKVNGI
-1415 DIRDLVYF
+1415 DAILMARYLAKWDLNLSS
-1423 AQYMAGRKLNPTSQQ
+1423 AQML
-1438 IMAMDVYRDDTLDIR
+1438 AMDVNGDGKVNGIDAIILARYLAKWDI
-1453 DLVKLAQ
+1453 KLGPQ
-1460 YVAGRPLVLGTK
+1460 

>member
-1 MLRKHLSLFLALLM
+1 MLRKHLSLLLALLM

-21 EVSLAENGVD
+21 EASLAENGAD
-31 EPESPTSIGF
+31 EPERPPTSIGF
-41 LNADSCDEALVYHYR
+41 LNADSCDEALVYHYQ

-64 ITLAPEPDYNGDG
+64 IMLALEPDYNGDG
-77 ELLYRWMRFDAEQNI
+77 ELSYRWMRFDAAQGI
-92 YVELPNE
+92 YVELPDE
-99 TENTLEITVSE
+99 TGSTLEITVSE
-110 DEFGVKAIYACEV
+110 DEFAAEALYACEV
-123 SDGEISGTAGFTIT
+123 SDGEVSRMAVFSFIKNLQDYEYTSSSSMDVTESNATVLLANGWNDWTKSQDMASNLVSCAKAQEGKSGSQLSVPSNLSGAWCAWFISKCAQEAGIPDSIIPNPGNTKMANGYGITYAYGLAQVTVNYCGGRYIESNETPRAGDIVNFNGNHVGIMINSTTLISG
-137 NPRQNNVNENIL
+137 NM
-149 ELSTETIEYNNT
+149 
-161 RVESE
+161 
-166 LPDDSQRVI
+166 DDKVY
-175 QAQSAS
+175 
-181 KAEALVKYAESKK
+181 V
-194 GCKASDFG
+194 CTVSDFLNWNP
-202 FSTDWCALFVSHCGT
+202 S
-217 AVNSSLFSCISGAA
+217 
-231 NGIAVTGKL
+231 
-240 VAKNKGWF
+240 VATK
-248 YCFEPY
+248 
-254 NVSAADN
+254 
-261 KTDYYKWRINHYIT
+261 
-275 TELNQAQYNTAN
+275 
-287 ISVVSKSSFA
+287 
-297 PEPGDFILFTNA
+297 
-309 QSPKYW
+309 
-315 QHIGIVRYVSG
+315 
-326 GTVYYVDG
+326 
-334 NGNGTNWTNSTVDYH
+334 
-349 NCSTTYT
+349 STTS
-356 YIIGYV
+356 YV
-362 RPDYNGMLSRKPD
+362 RPSYSTSKPD

-493 SWTLEYGTAEDL
+493 SWTLEYGTTEDL

-629 TVKNCSSI
+629 TVKNCSGI

-663 GITLSHSSASLVP
+663 GITLSHSSVSLAP

-724 KVISIDNASATAS
+724 KVTSIDNASATAS

-763 PVKLEAHV
+763 PVRLEAHV

-818 YNTMTVTVKLSG
+818 YNTMTVTVKLSS

-844 DEAYYIS
+844 DEAFYIS

-902 KIINNHHLST
+902 KIINNGHLR
-912 FSGSSIAVD
+912 SGGSIAVD

-954 VVATLEEDESQLFTG
+954 VAATLEEDESQIFTG

-974 VTIDYIVTTEDG
+974 VTIDYIVTTEDE

-999 EVYVELRDKSV
+999 EVYVELLDKSV

-1081 GYNVDLYTGGVLI
+1081 GYNADLFTGGVLI

-1171 RASALDDSGVYE
+1171 RASALDDSGIYK

-1220 ATITATPQEG
+1220 ATITATPKEG

-1401 ATFVYGDIFVDGVI
+1401 AAFVYGDIFVDGVI

>member
-21 EVSLAENGVD
+21 EVSLAENGAD

-41 LNADSCDEALVYHYR
+41 LNADSCDETLVYHYT
-56 VEATIGET
+56 VEASPGDTIM
-64 ITLAPEPDYNGDG
+64 LAPEPDYNGDG

-123 SDGEISGTAGFTIT
+123 SDGEISGMAVFSFIKYLQDYEYTSSSSMDVTESNATVLLANGWNDWTKSQDMASNLVSCAKAQEGKSGSQLSVPSNLSGAWCAWFISKCAQEAGIPDSIIPNPGNTKMANGYGIT
-137 NPRQNNVNENIL
+137 YAYGLAQVTVNYCGGRYIESNETPRAGDIVNFNGNHVGIMIN
-149 ELSTETIEYNNT
+149 STTLISGNM
-161 RVESE
+161 
-166 LPDDSQRVI
+166 DDKVY
-175 QAQSAS
+175 
-181 KAEALVKYAESKK
+181 V
-194 GCKASDFG
+194 CTVSDFLNWNP
-202 FSTDWCALFVSHCGT
+202 S
-217 AVNSSLFSCISGAA
+217 
-231 NGIAVTGKL
+231 
-240 VAKNKGWF
+240 VATK
-248 YCFEPY
+248 
-254 NVSAADN
+254 
-261 KTDYYKWRINHYIT
+261 
-275 TELNQAQYNTAN
+275 
-287 ISVVSKSSFA
+287 
-297 PEPGDFILFTNA
+297 
-309 QSPKYW
+309 
-315 QHIGIVRYVSG
+315 
-326 GTVYYVDG
+326 
-334 NGNGTNWTNSTVDYH
+334 
-349 NCSTTYT
+349 STTS
-356 YIIGYV
+356 YV
-362 RPDYNGMLSRKPD
+362 RPSYSTSKPD

-464 IINIDKSSITQT
+464 IINIDKGSITQT
-476 TAVIKAEVGHSS
+476 SAVIKAEVGHSS

-493 SWTLEYGTAEDL
+493 SWTLEYGTTGDL

-511 TEKFTDN
+511 TEKFTDA

-546 YRFMVESANAAPV
+546 YRFTVESANAAPV

-593 TRSANSSWLK
+593 TRSTNSSWLK

-629 TVKNCSSI
+629 TVKNCSGI

-699 SNSTSVATVSQSGVV
+699 SNSTSVATVTQSGVV

-724 KVISIDNASATAS
+724 KVTSIDNASATAS

-771 LPTNATVQGVNWVV
+771 LPTNATVQGVNWVL

-889 IGIYSNITIQSGG
+889 IGVFGSVTVESGG
-902 KIINNHHLST
+902 KIVNNRHIRAYD
-912 FSGSSIAVD
+912 GSVIVID
-921 EGGTL
+921 EGGVLENNRSISIDSPTYVNGTYIHGDEAVVFVFSDIKEDENQLLVGIPKELVMIEFFVETEDEIHAAFAKRADGYVRVYVQINESITLSSDLEIPQGCTLDLEDQMVLRVPQGKALINNGGIGILNGSTLLIEEGAEL
-926 ENNAALSLIYSPI
+926 ENNA
-939 YMNGTYVRGDESTIF
+939 F
-954 VVATLEEDESQLFTG
+954 
-969 ISKEL
+969 
-974 VTIDYIVTTEDG
+974 
-986 IRAALTKIEDGYV
+986 V
-999 EVYVELRDKSV
+999 EVV
-1010 ILTSDLT
+1010 
-1017 IPMNCLLILEGDL
+1017 
-1030 VFTVPQGKCL
+1030 
-1040 KNYGTISISKQSS
+1040 
-1053 LVIETGAMLENNNYI
+1053 
-1068 QIHGTLNVQGSYA
+1068 GTLNVQGNHS
-1081 GYNVDLYTGGVLI
+1081 GNKVDIYEGGILI
-1094 PNTVPHCT
+1094 PDTIPHCT

-1109 IDILGQDT
+1109 IDILGPDT

-1130 SPDDV
+1130 APDDV
-1135 WINWAAWSIVSGDS
+1135 WIDWAMWSIVSGES
-1149 LAEIGKYTG
+1149 LAEIDEHTG
-1158 ILKTKNTEGEVVI
+1158 VLTTGNIEGEIVI
-1171 RASALDDSGVYE
+1171 RAYSMDESDIYG
-1183 EKTIVIKSAF
+1183 EKTINIKSAF
-1193 DYTLTVISSDDT
+1193 DYMLTVISADT
-1205 MGTVSGGGKY
+1205 SMGTVTGGGKY
-1215 RAGAT
+1215 NAGAI
-1220 ATITATPQEG
+1220 ATITATPKEG

-1295 ISGFTISVAFSNSVF
+1295 ISGFTISVAFSNSAF

-1401 ATFVYGDIFVDGVI
+1401 AAFVYGDIFVDGVI

>member
-21 EVSLAENGVD
+21 EASLAENGAD
-31 EPESPTSIGF
+31 EPERPPTSIGF

-123 SDGEISGTAGFTIT
+123 SDGEVSGTAKFTIIESRIST
-137 NPRQNNVNENIL
+137 VKFE
-149 ELSTETIEYNNT
+149 STTETDNSNELVLEAFSTSGTITYSNEITNEQIENAINFAYKYLTEDASAFYGLCAAFVYHAYHDGAGILNSSYLTANAMGNALITSNNSNPP
-161 RVESE
+161 RGAFVFWNI
-166 LPDDSQRVI
+166 PNGY
-175 QAQSAS
+175 AG
-181 KAEALVKYAESKK
+181 AEAGHV
-194 GCKASDFG
+194 
-202 FSTDWCALFVSHCGT
+202 ALSLGNGNIIHAWGT
-217 AVNSSLFSCISGAA
+217 
-231 NGIAVTGKL
+231 
-240 VAKNKGWF
+240 VAKNCVVTGTISAVNNYYGASNYRGWGSPIKG
-248 YCFEPY
+248 YKLATD
-254 NVSAADN
+254 VS
-261 KTDYYKWRINHYIT
+261 TI
-275 TELNQAQYNTAN
+275 
-287 ISVVSKSSFA
+287 
-297 PEPGDFILFTNA
+297 
-309 QSPKYW
+309 
-315 QHIGIVRYVSG
+315 
-326 GTVYYVDG
+326 
-334 NGNGTNWTNSTVDYH
+334 
-349 NCSTTYT
+349 
-356 YIIGYV
+356 
-362 RPDYNGMLSRKPD
+362 KPD

-417 NTVGYTTTTGSVKLT
+417 NTVGYTTTTGSIKLT

-444 QIDSGKFVYSGDI
+444 QLDNGKFVYSGDI
-457 NISSAPT
+457 KIAVTPT
-464 IINIDKSSITQT
+464 IINVKAVDETQT
-476 TAVIKAEVGHSS
+476 TAKVKAEVGHSS

-493 SWTLEYGTAEDL
+493 SWTLEYGTKGDL
-505 SNAKTH
+505 SDKKTH
-511 TEKFTDN
+511 TEEFTDG
-518 VLNAY
+518 VLKEN
-523 NPVPISVTFGVE
+523 NPVPISVLFGTE
-535 EPNLKPGTRYY
+535 EPSLKPDTIYY
-546 YRFMVESANAAPV
+546 YRFTVK
-559 VSEIR
+559 SENGSSVATKIEK
-564 DFDTLECSSHSYNSL
+564 FQTLKCTSHSYNSL
-579 GVCTACGTSYDWSS
+579 GICTICGYNYDWNS

-603 GNMTVRSTPYDAATS
+603 GNLTVRSTPYDAAAS
-618 IGSTARIQAQA
+618 IGSAARIQAQA
-629 TVKNCSSI
+629 TVKNCSGI
-637 LWYQVSYNGQTGY
+637 LWYEVSYNGQTGY

-724 KVISIDNASATAS
+724 KVTSIDNASATAS

-792 EISNGYFI
+792 ETSNGYFI

-889 IGIYSNITIQSGG
+889 IGVFGSVTVESGG
-902 KIINNHHLST
+902 KIVNNRHIRAYD
-912 FSGSSIAVD
+912 GSVIVID
-921 EGGTL
+921 EGGVLENNRSISIDSPTYVNGTYIHGDEAVVFVFSDIKEDENQLLVGIPKELVMIEFFVETEDEIHAAFAKRADGYVRVYVQINESITLSSDLEIPQGCTLDLEDQMVLRVPQGKALINNGGIGILNGSTLLIEEGAEL
-926 ENNAALSLIYSPI
+926 ENNA
-939 YMNGTYVRGDESTIF
+939 F
-954 VVATLEEDESQLFTG
+954 
-969 ISKEL
+969 
-974 VTIDYIVTTEDG
+974 
-986 IRAALTKIEDGYV
+986 V
-999 EVYVELRDKSV
+999 EVV
-1010 ILTSDLT
+1010 
-1017 IPMNCLLILEGDL
+1017 
-1030 VFTVPQGKCL
+1030 
-1040 KNYGTISISKQSS
+1040 
-1053 LVIETGAMLENNNYI
+1053 
-1068 QIHGTLNVQGSYA
+1068 GTLNVQGNHS
-1081 GYNVDLYTGGVLI
+1081 GNKVDIYEGGILI
-1094 PNTVPHCT
+1094 PDTIPHCT

-1109 IDILGQDT
+1109 IDILGPDT
-1117 VLINSENEYAYVL
+1117 ILINSENEYAYVL
-1130 SPDDV
+1130 APDDV
-1135 WINWAAWSIVSGDS
+1135 WIDWAMWSIVSGES
-1149 LAEIGKYTG
+1149 LAEIDEHTG
-1158 ILKTKNTEGEVVI
+1158 VLTTGNIEGEIVI
-1171 RASALDDSGVYE
+1171 RAYSMDESDIYG
-1183 EKTIVIKSAF
+1183 EKTINIKSAF
-1193 DYTLTVISSDDT
+1193 DYMLTVISADT
-1205 MGTVSGGGKY
+1205 SMGTVTGGGKY
-1215 RAGAT
+1215 NAGAI
-1220 ATITATPQEG
+1220 ATITATPKEG

-1401 ATFVYGDIFVDGVI
+1401 AAFVYGDIFVDGVI

>member
-21 EVSLAENGVD
+21 EASLAENGVD

-41 LNADSCDEALVYHYR
+41 LNVDSCDETLVYHYT
-56 VEATIGET
+56 VEASPGDMIM
-64 ITLAPEPDYNGDG
+64 LAPEPDYNGDG
-77 ELLYRWMRFDAEQNI
+77 ELSYRWMRFDAEQNI
-92 YVELPNE
+92 YIELPNE

-110 DEFGVKAIYACEV
+110 DEFGVEAIYACEV
-123 SDGEISGTAGFTIT
+123 SDGEVSGMAVFTLVVGQNETMLASGEIALFSNAVLSGT
-137 NPRQNNVNENIL
+137 
-149 ELSTETIEYNNT
+149 LSE
-161 RVESE
+161 
-166 LPDDSQRVI
+166 
-175 QAQSAS
+175 
-181 KAEALVKYAESKK
+181 
-194 GCKASDFG
+194 
-202 FSTDWCALFVSHCGT
+202 
-217 AVNSSLFSCISGAA
+217 
-231 NGIAVTGKL
+231 
-240 VAKNKGWF
+240 
-248 YCFEPY
+248 
-254 NVSAADN
+254 
-261 KTDYYKWRINHYIT
+261 RINALKNIFPDGKFWNHY
-275 TELNQAQYNTAN
+275 
-287 ISVVSKSSFA
+287 VSKSS
-297 PEPGDFILFTNA
+297 ESGDQLKADWNESFQDSITSVPCA
-309 QSPKYW
+309 THK
-315 QHIGIVRYVSG
+315 
-326 GTVYYVDG
+326 G
-334 NGNGTNWTNSTVDYH
+334 NGSVGQYDCNYFDGGIQCDGFARRVFYRLFGVRMSSSAQRSDTANLSIGDYVWLGGHAGVVYSINGSSFTMIECNDSGANNEYPQN
-349 NCSTTYT
+349 NCRICWGKYT
-356 YIIGYV
+356 YYKSNIVYFIHASN
-362 RPDYNGMLSRKPD
+362 YNEVLGAAKPD

-417 NTVGYTTTTGSVKLT
+417 NTVGYTTTTGSIKLT

-444 QIDSGKFVYSGDI
+444 QLDNGKFVYSGDI
-457 NISSAPT
+457 KIAVTPT
-464 IINIDKSSITQT
+464 IINVKAVDETQT
-476 TAVIKAEVGHSS
+476 TAKVKAEVGHSS

-493 SWTLEYGTAEDL
+493 SWTLEYGTKGDL
-505 SNAKTH
+505 SDKKTH
-511 TEKFTDN
+511 TEEFTDG
-518 VLNAY
+518 VLKEN
-523 NPVPISVTFGVE
+523 NPVPISVLFGTE
-535 EPNLKPGTRYY
+535 EPSLKPDTIYY
-546 YRFMVESANAAPV
+546 YRFTVK
-559 VSEIR
+559 SENGSSVATKIEK
-564 DFDTLECSSHSYNSL
+564 FQTLKCTSHSYNSL
-579 GVCTACGTSYDWSS
+579 GICTICGYNYDWNS

-603 GNMTVRSTPYDAATS
+603 GNLTVRSTPYDAAAS
-618 IGSTARIQAQA
+618 IGSAARIQAQA
-629 TVKNCSSI
+629 TVKNCSGI
-637 LWYQVSYNGQTGY
+637 LWYEVSYNGQTGY

-724 KVISIDNASATAS
+724 KVTSIDNASATAS

-902 KIINNHHLST
+902 KIINNYHLST

-954 VVATLEEDESQLFTG
+954 VAATLEEDESQLFTG

-974 VTIDYIVTTEDG
+974 VTIDYIVTTEDE

-999 EVYVELRDKSV
+999 EVYVELLDKSV

-1030 VFTVPQGKCL
+1030 VFTVPQGKSL

-1081 GYNVDLYTGGVLI
+1081 GYNADLFTGGVLI
-1094 PNTVPHCT
+1094 PNTVSHCT

-1171 RASALDDSGVYE
+1171 RASALDDSGIYE

-1220 ATITATPQEG
+1220 ATITATPKEG

-1401 ATFVYGDIFVDGVI
+1401 AAFVYGDIFVDGVI

>member
-21 EVSLAENGVD
+21 EASLAENGAD
-31 EPESPTSIGF
+31 EPERPPTSIGF

-56 VEATIGET
+56 VEGTIGET

-123 SDGEISGTAGFTIT
+123 SDGEVSGTAKFTIIESRIST
-137 NPRQNNVNENIL
+137 VKFE
-149 ELSTETIEYNNT
+149 STTETDNSNELVLEAFSTSGTITYSNEITNEQIENAINFAYKYLTEDASAFYGLCAAFVYHAYHDGAGILNSSYLTANAMGNALITSNNSNPP
-161 RVESE
+161 RGAFVFWNI
-166 LPDDSQRVI
+166 PNGY
-175 QAQSAS
+175 AG
-181 KAEALVKYAESKK
+181 AEAGHV
-194 GCKASDFG
+194 
-202 FSTDWCALFVSHCGT
+202 ALSLGNGNIIHAWGT
-217 AVNSSLFSCISGAA
+217 
-231 NGIAVTGKL
+231 
-240 VAKNKGWF
+240 VAKNCVVTGTISAVNNYYGASNYRGWGSPIKG
-248 YCFEPY
+248 YKLATD
-254 NVSAADN
+254 VS
-261 KTDYYKWRINHYIT
+261 TI
-275 TELNQAQYNTAN
+275 
-287 ISVVSKSSFA
+287 
-297 PEPGDFILFTNA
+297 
-309 QSPKYW
+309 
-315 QHIGIVRYVSG
+315 
-326 GTVYYVDG
+326 
-334 NGNGTNWTNSTVDYH
+334 
-349 NCSTTYT
+349 
-356 YIIGYV
+356 
-362 RPDYNGMLSRKPD
+362 KPD

-417 NTVGYTTTTGSVKLT
+417 NTVGYTTTTGSIKLT

-444 QIDSGKFVYSGDI
+444 QLDNGKFVYSGDI
-457 NISSAPT
+457 KIAVTPT
-464 IINIDKSSITQT
+464 IINVKAVDETQT
-476 TAVIKAEVGHSS
+476 TAKVKAEVGHSS

-493 SWTLEYGTAEDL
+493 SWTLEYGTKGDL
-505 SNAKTH
+505 SDKKTH
-511 TEKFTDN
+511 TEEFTDG
-518 VLNAY
+518 VLKEN
-523 NPVPISVTFGVE
+523 NPVPISVLFGTE
-535 EPNLKPGTRYY
+535 EPSLKPDTIYY
-546 YRFMVESANAAPV
+546 YRFTVK
-559 VSEIR
+559 SENGSSVATKIEK
-564 DFDTLECSSHSYNSL
+564 FQTLKCTSHSYNSL
-579 GVCTACGTSYDWSS
+579 GICTICGYNYDWNS

-603 GNMTVRSTPYDAATS
+603 GNLTVRSTPYDAAAN
-618 IGSTARIQAQA
+618 IGSAARIQAQA
-629 TVKNCSSI
+629 TVKNCSGI
-637 LWYQVSYNGQTGY
+637 LWYEVSYNGQTGY

-724 KVISIDNASATAS
+724 KVTSIDNASATAS

-792 EISNGYFI
+792 ETSNGYFI

-889 IGIYSNITIQSGG
+889 IGVFGSVTVESGG
-902 KIINNHHLST
+902 KIVNNRHIRAYD
-912 FSGSSIAVD
+912 GSVIVID
-921 EGGTL
+921 EGGVLENNRSISIDSPTYVNGTYIHGDEAVVFVFSDIKEDENQLLVGIPKELVMIEFFVETEDEIHAAFAKRADGYVRVYVQINESITLSSDLEIPQGCTLDLEDQMVLRVPQGKALINNGGIGILNGSTLLIEEGAEL
-926 ENNAALSLIYSPI
+926 ENNA
-939 YMNGTYVRGDESTIF
+939 F
-954 VVATLEEDESQLFTG
+954 
-969 ISKEL
+969 
-974 VTIDYIVTTEDG
+974 
-986 IRAALTKIEDGYV
+986 V
-999 EVYVELRDKSV
+999 EVV
-1010 ILTSDLT
+1010 
-1017 IPMNCLLILEGDL
+1017 
-1030 VFTVPQGKCL
+1030 
-1040 KNYGTISISKQSS
+1040 
-1053 LVIETGAMLENNNYI
+1053 
-1068 QIHGTLNVQGSYA
+1068 GTLNVQGNHS
-1081 GYNVDLYTGGVLI
+1081 GNKVDIYEGGILI
-1094 PNTVPHCT
+1094 PDTIPHCT

-1109 IDILGQDT
+1109 IDILGPDT
-1117 VLINSENEYAYVL
+1117 ILINSENEYAYVL
-1130 SPDDV
+1130 APDDV
-1135 WINWAAWSIVSGDS
+1135 WIDWAMWSIVSGES
-1149 LAEIGKYTG
+1149 LAEIDEHTG
-1158 ILKTKNTEGEVVI
+1158 VLTTGNIEGEIVI
-1171 RASALDDSGVYE
+1171 RAYSMDESDIYG
-1183 EKTIVIKSAF
+1183 EKTINIKSAF
-1193 DYTLTVISSDDT
+1193 DYMLTVISADT
-1205 MGTVSGGGKY
+1205 SMGTVTGGGKY
-1215 RAGAT
+1215 NAGAI
-1220 ATITATPQEG
+1220 ATITATPKEG

-1401 ATFVYGDIFVDGVI
+1401 AAFVYGDIFVDGVI

>member
-21 EVSLAENGVD
+21 EVSLAENVVD

-41 LNADSCDEALVYHYR
+41 LNADSCDETLVYHYT
-56 VEATIGET
+56 VEASPGDTIM
-64 ITLAPEPDYNGDG
+64 LAPEPDYNGDG

-110 DEFGVKAIYACEV
+110 DEFAAEALYACEV
-123 SDGEISGTAGFTIT
+123 SDGEVSGMAVFSFIKNLQDYEYTSSSSMDVTESNATVLLANGWNDWTKSQDMASNLVSCAKAQEGKSGSQLSVPSNLSGAWCAWFISKCAQEAGIPDSIIPNPGNTKMANGYGITYAYGLAQVTVNYCGGRYIESNETPRAGDIVNFNGNHVGIMINSTTLISG
-137 NPRQNNVNENIL
+137 NM
-149 ELSTETIEYNNT
+149 
-161 RVESE
+161 
-166 LPDDSQRVI
+166 DDKVY
-175 QAQSAS
+175 
-181 KAEALVKYAESKK
+181 V
-194 GCKASDFG
+194 CTVSDFLNWNP
-202 FSTDWCALFVSHCGT
+202 S
-217 AVNSSLFSCISGAA
+217 
-231 NGIAVTGKL
+231 
-240 VAKNKGWF
+240 VATK
-248 YCFEPY
+248 
-254 NVSAADN
+254 
-261 KTDYYKWRINHYIT
+261 
-275 TELNQAQYNTAN
+275 
-287 ISVVSKSSFA
+287 
-297 PEPGDFILFTNA
+297 
-309 QSPKYW
+309 
-315 QHIGIVRYVSG
+315 
-326 GTVYYVDG
+326 
-334 NGNGTNWTNSTVDYH
+334 
-349 NCSTTYT
+349 STTS
-356 YIIGYV
+356 YV
-362 RPDYNGMLSRKPD
+362 RPSYSTSKPD

-432 KKVVNHAGNTWY
+432 NKVVNHAGNTWY

-493 SWTLEYGTAEDL
+493 SWTLEYGTTDDL

-546 YRFMVESANAAPV
+546 YRFTVESANAAPV
-559 VSEIR
+559 VSGIGY
-564 DFDTLECSSHSYNSL
+564 FDTLKCSSHSYNSL

-902 KIINNHHLST
+902 KIINNGHLR
-912 FSGSSIAVD
+912 SGGSIAVD

-954 VVATLEEDESQLFTG
+954 VAATLEEDESQLFTG

-974 VTIDYIVTTEDG
+974 VTIDYIVTTEDE

-999 EVYVELRDKSV
+999 EVYVELLDKSV

-1030 VFTVPQGKCL
+1030 LFTVPQGKCL

-1081 GYNVDLYTGGVLI
+1081 GYNADLFTGGVLI

-1171 RASALDDSGVYE
+1171 RASALDDSGIYE

-1220 ATITATPQEG
+1220 ATITATPKEG

-1401 ATFVYGDIFVDGVI
+1401 AAFIYGDIFVDGVI

>member
-15 IFTVIP
+15 IFTAIP
-21 EVSLAENGVD
+21 EASLAENGVD

-41 LNADSCDEALVYHYR
+41 LNADSCDEAFVYHYT
-56 VEATIGET
+56 VETSPGDTIMLT
-64 ITLAPEPDYNGDG
+64 PEPDYNGDG
-77 ELLYRWMRFDAEQNI
+77 ELSYRWMRFDAEQNI

-110 DEFGVKAIYACEV
+110 DELDAEAIYACEV
-123 SDGEISGTAGFTIT
+123 SDGEISGMAVFSFIKYLQDYEYTSSSSMDVTESNATVLLANGWNDWTKSQDMASNLVSCAKAQEGKSGSQLSVPSNLSGAWCAWFISKCAQEAGIPDSIIPNPGNTKMANGYGIT
-137 NPRQNNVNENIL
+137 YAYGLAQVTVNYCGGRYIESNETPRAGDIVNFNGNHVGIMIN
-149 ELSTETIEYNNT
+149 STTLISGNM
-161 RVESE
+161 
-166 LPDDSQRVI
+166 DDKVY
-175 QAQSAS
+175 
-181 KAEALVKYAESKK
+181 V
-194 GCKASDFG
+194 CTVSDFLNWNP
-202 FSTDWCALFVSHCGT
+202 S
-217 AVNSSLFSCISGAA
+217 
-231 NGIAVTGKL
+231 
-240 VAKNKGWF
+240 VATK
-248 YCFEPY
+248 
-254 NVSAADN
+254 
-261 KTDYYKWRINHYIT
+261 
-275 TELNQAQYNTAN
+275 
-287 ISVVSKSSFA
+287 
-297 PEPGDFILFTNA
+297 
-309 QSPKYW
+309 
-315 QHIGIVRYVSG
+315 
-326 GTVYYVDG
+326 
-334 NGNGTNWTNSTVDYH
+334 
-349 NCSTTYT
+349 STTS
-356 YIIGYV
+356 YV
-362 RPDYNGMLSRKPD
+362 RPSYSTSKPD

-464 IINIDKSSITQT
+464 IINIDKGSITQT

-493 SWTLEYGTAEDL
+493 LWTLEYGTAEDL

-511 TEKFTDN
+511 TEEFTDN
-518 VLNAY
+518 VLNTY

-546 YRFMVESANAAPV
+546 YRFTVESANAAPV

-629 TVKNCSSI
+629 TVKNCSGI

-699 SNSTSVATVSQSGVV
+699 SNSTSVATVTQSGVV

-724 KVISIDNASATAS
+724 KVTSIDNASAIAS

-889 IGIYSNITIQSGG
+889 IGVFGSVTVESGG
-902 KIINNHHLST
+902 KIVNNRHIRAYD
-912 FSGSSIAVD
+912 GSVIVID
-921 EGGTL
+921 EGGVLENNRSISIDSPTYVNGTYIHGDEAVVFVFSDIKEDENQLLVGIPKELVMIEFFVETEDEIHAAFAKRADGYVRVYVQINESITLSSDLEIPQGCTLDLEDQMVLRVPQGKALINNGGIGILNGSTLLIEEGAEL
-926 ENNAALSLIYSPI
+926 ENNA
-939 YMNGTYVRGDESTIF
+939 F
-954 VVATLEEDESQLFTG
+954 
-969 ISKEL
+969 
-974 VTIDYIVTTEDG
+974 
-986 IRAALTKIEDGYV
+986 V
-999 EVYVELRDKSV
+999 EVV
-1010 ILTSDLT
+1010 
-1017 IPMNCLLILEGDL
+1017 
-1030 VFTVPQGKCL
+1030 
-1040 KNYGTISISKQSS
+1040 
-1053 LVIETGAMLENNNYI
+1053 
-1068 QIHGTLNVQGSYA
+1068 GTLNVQGNHS
-1081 GYNVDLYTGGVLI
+1081 GNKVDIYEGGILI
-1094 PNTVPHCT
+1094 PDTIPHCT

-1109 IDILGQDT
+1109 IDILGPDT

-1130 SPDDV
+1130 APDDV
-1135 WINWAAWSIVSGDS
+1135 WIDWAMWSIVSGES
-1149 LAEIGKYTG
+1149 LAEIDEHTG
-1158 ILKTKNTEGEVVI
+1158 VLTTGNIEGEIVI
-1171 RASALDDSGVYE
+1171 RAYSMDESDIYG
-1183 EKTIVIKSAF
+1183 EKTINIKSAF
-1193 DYTLTVISSDDT
+1193 DYMLTVISADT
-1205 MGTVSGGGKY
+1205 SMGTVTGGGKY
-1215 RAGAT
+1215 NAGAI
-1220 ATITATPQEG
+1220 ATITATPKEG

-1295 ISGFTISVAFSNSVF
+1295 ISGFTISVAFSNSAF

-1401 ATFVYGDIFVDGVI
+1401 AAFVYGDIFVDGVI

>member
-21 EVSLAENGVD
+21 EASLAENGVD

-41 LNADSCDEALVYHYR
+41 LNADSCDETLVYHYT
-56 VEATIGET
+56 VEASPGDTIM
-64 ITLAPEPDYNGDG
+64 LAPEPDYNGDG
-77 ELLYRWMRFDAEQNI
+77 ELSYHWMRFDAEQDV
-92 YVELPNE
+92 YVELPDE
-99 TENTLEITVSE
+99 TRSTLEITVSE
-110 DEFGVKAIYACEV
+110 DEFAAEALYACEV
-123 SDGEISGTAGFTIT
+123 SDGEVSRMAVFSFIKNLQDYEYTSSSSMDVTESNATVLLANGWNDWTKSQDMASNLVSCAKAQEGKSGSQLSVPSNLSGAWCAWFISKCAQEAGIPDSIIPNPGNTKMANGYGITYAYGLAQVTVNYCGGRYIESNETPRAGDIVNFNGNHVGIMINSTTLISG
-137 NPRQNNVNENIL
+137 NM
-149 ELSTETIEYNNT
+149 
-161 RVESE
+161 
-166 LPDDSQRVI
+166 DDKVY
-175 QAQSAS
+175 
-181 KAEALVKYAESKK
+181 V
-194 GCKASDFG
+194 CTVSDFLNWNP
-202 FSTDWCALFVSHCGT
+202 S
-217 AVNSSLFSCISGAA
+217 
-231 NGIAVTGKL
+231 
-240 VAKNKGWF
+240 VATK
-248 YCFEPY
+248 
-254 NVSAADN
+254 
-261 KTDYYKWRINHYIT
+261 
-275 TELNQAQYNTAN
+275 
-287 ISVVSKSSFA
+287 
-297 PEPGDFILFTNA
+297 
-309 QSPKYW
+309 
-315 QHIGIVRYVSG
+315 
-326 GTVYYVDG
+326 
-334 NGNGTNWTNSTVDYH
+334 
-349 NCSTTYT
+349 STTS
-356 YIIGYV
+356 YV
-362 RPDYNGMLSRKPD
+362 RPSYSTSKPD

-464 IINIDKSSITQT
+464 IINIDKGSITQT
-476 TAVIKAEVGHSS
+476 SAVIKAEVGHSS

-493 SWTLEYGTAEDL
+493 SWTLEYGTIGDL

-511 TEKFTDN
+511 TEKFTDA

-546 YRFMVESANAAPV
+546 YRFTVESANAAPV

-603 GNMTVRSTPYDAATS
+603 GNMTVRSTPYDAAAS
-618 IGSTARIQAQA
+618 IGSAARIQAQA
-629 TVKNCSSI
+629 TVKNCSGI
-637 LWYQVSYNGQTGY
+637 LWYEVSYNGQTGY

-663 GITLSHSSASLVP
+663 GITLNHSSASLVP

-724 KVISIDNASATAS
+724 KVTSIDNASATAS

-758 VEIGV
+758 VEIDV
-763 PVKLEAHV
+763 PVRLEAHV

-818 YNTMTVTVKLSG
+818 YNTMTVTVKLSS

-889 IGIYSNITIQSGG
+889 IGVFGSVTVESGG
-902 KIINNHHLST
+902 KIVNNRHIRAYDRSV
-912 FSGSSIAVD
+912 IVID
-921 EGGTL
+921 EGGVLENNRSISIDSPTYVNGTYTHGDEAVVFVFSDIKEDENQLLVGIPKELVMIEFFVETEDEIHAAFAKRADGYVRVYVQINESITLSSDLEIPQGCTLDLEDQMVLRVPQGKALINNGGIGILNGSTLLIEEGAEL
-926 ENNAALSLIYSPI
+926 ENNA
-939 YMNGTYVRGDESTIF
+939 F
-954 VVATLEEDESQLFTG
+954 
-969 ISKEL
+969 
-974 VTIDYIVTTEDG
+974 
-986 IRAALTKIEDGYV
+986 V
-999 EVYVELRDKSV
+999 EVV
-1010 ILTSDLT
+1010 
-1017 IPMNCLLILEGDL
+1017 
-1030 VFTVPQGKCL
+1030 
-1040 KNYGTISISKQSS
+1040 
-1053 LVIETGAMLENNNYI
+1053 
-1068 QIHGTLNVQGSYA
+1068 GTLNVQGNHS
-1081 GYNVDLYTGGVLI
+1081 GNKVDIYEGGILI
-1094 PNTVPHCT
+1094 PDTIPHCT

-1109 IDILGQDT
+1109 IDILGPDT

-1130 SPDDV
+1130 APDDV
-1135 WINWAAWSIVSGDS
+1135 WIDWAMWSIVSGDS

-1220 ATITATPQEG
+1220 ATITATPKEG

-1327 NVIVKDNVCTVT
+1327 NVIVKDNVCIVT

-1401 ATFVYGDIFVDGVI
+1401 AAFVYGDIFVDGVI

>member
-21 EVSLAENGVD
+21 EASLAENGAD
-31 EPESPTSIGF
+31 EPERPPTSIGF

-110 DEFGVKAIYACEV
+110 DEFGIKAIYACEV
-123 SDGEISGTAGFTIT
+123 SDGEVSGTAKFTIIESRIST
-137 NPRQNNVNENIL
+137 VKFE
-149 ELSTETIEYNNT
+149 STTETDNSNELVLEAFSTSGTITYSNEITNEQIENAINFAYKYLTEDASAFYGLCAAFVYHAYHDGAGILNSSYLTANAMGNALITSNNSNPP
-161 RVESE
+161 RGAFVFWNI
-166 LPDDSQRVI
+166 PNGY
-175 QAQSAS
+175 AG
-181 KAEALVKYAESKK
+181 AEAGHV
-194 GCKASDFG
+194 
-202 FSTDWCALFVSHCGT
+202 ALSLGNGNIIHAWGT
-217 AVNSSLFSCISGAA
+217 
-231 NGIAVTGKL
+231 
-240 VAKNKGWF
+240 VAKNCVVTGTISAVNNYYGASNYRGWGSPIKG
-248 YCFEPY
+248 YKLATD
-254 NVSAADN
+254 VS
-261 KTDYYKWRINHYIT
+261 TI
-275 TELNQAQYNTAN
+275 
-287 ISVVSKSSFA
+287 
-297 PEPGDFILFTNA
+297 
-309 QSPKYW
+309 
-315 QHIGIVRYVSG
+315 
-326 GTVYYVDG
+326 
-334 NGNGTNWTNSTVDYH
+334 
-349 NCSTTYT
+349 
-356 YIIGYV
+356 
-362 RPDYNGMLSRKPD
+362 KPD

-464 IINIDKSSITQT
+464 IINIDKGSITQT
-476 TAVIKAEVGHSS
+476 TAVIKAEVGHAS

-493 SWTLEYGTAEDL
+493 LWTLEYGTAEDL

-511 TEKFTDN
+511 TEEFTDN
-518 VLNAY
+518 VLNTY

-546 YRFMVESANAAPV
+546 YRFTVESANAAPV
-559 VSEIR
+559 VSGIGY
-564 DFDTLECSSHSYNSL
+564 FDTLKCSSHSYNSL
-579 GVCTACGTSYDWSS
+579 GVCTACGISYNWNS

-603 GNMTVRSTPYDAATS
+603 GNLTVRSTPYDAAAS
-618 IGSTARIQAQA
+618 IGSAARIQAQA
-629 TVKNCSSI
+629 TVKNCSGI
-637 LWYQVSYNGQTGY
+637 LWYEVSYNGQTGY

-676 GDTLSLAA
+676 GDTLNLAA

-724 KVISIDNASATAS
+724 KVTSIDNASATAS

-902 KIINNHHLST
+902 KIINNYHLRT

-954 VVATLEEDESQLFTG
+954 VAATLEEDESQLFTG

-974 VTIDYIVTTEDG
+974 VTIDYIVTTEDE

-999 EVYVELRDKSV
+999 EVYVELLDKSV

-1081 GYNVDLYTGGVLI
+1081 GYNADLFTGGVLI

-1171 RASALDDSGVYE
+1171 RASALDDSGIYE

-1220 ATITATPQEG
+1220 ATITATPKEG

>member
-15 IFTVIP
+15 IFTAIP
-21 EVSLAENGVD
+21 EASLAENGVD

-41 LNADSCDEALVYHYR
+41 LNADSCDETLVYHYT
-56 VEATIGET
+56 VEASPGDTIM
-64 ITLAPEPDYNGDG
+64 LAPEPDYNGDG
-77 ELLYRWMRFDAEQNI
+77 ELSYRWMRFDAAQGI
-92 YVELPNE
+92 YVELPDK
-99 TENTLEITVSE
+99 TGSTLEITVSE
-110 DEFGVKAIYACEV
+110 DEFGVEAIYACEV
-123 SDGEISGTAGFTIT
+123 SDGEISGTAGFSFIKYLQDYEYTSSSSMDVTESNATVLLANDWNDWTKSQDMASNLVSCAKAQEGKSGSQLSVHSNLSGAWCAWFISKCAQEAGIPDSIILNPGNTKTANGYGIT
-137 NPRQNNVNENIL
+137 YAYGLAQVTVNYCGGRYIESNETPRAGDIVNFNGNHVGIMIN
-149 ELSTETIEYNNT
+149 STTLISGNM
-161 RVESE
+161 
-166 LPDDSQRVI
+166 DDKVY
-175 QAQSAS
+175 
-181 KAEALVKYAESKK
+181 V
-194 GCKASDFG
+194 CTVSDFLNWNP
-202 FSTDWCALFVSHCGT
+202 S
-217 AVNSSLFSCISGAA
+217 
-231 NGIAVTGKL
+231 
-240 VAKNKGWF
+240 VATK
-248 YCFEPY
+248 
-254 NVSAADN
+254 
-261 KTDYYKWRINHYIT
+261 
-275 TELNQAQYNTAN
+275 
-287 ISVVSKSSFA
+287 
-297 PEPGDFILFTNA
+297 
-309 QSPKYW
+309 
-315 QHIGIVRYVSG
+315 
-326 GTVYYVDG
+326 
-334 NGNGTNWTNSTVDYH
+334 
-349 NCSTTYT
+349 STTS
-356 YIIGYV
+356 YV
-362 RPDYNGMLSRKPD
+362 RPSYSTSKPD

-417 NTVGYTTTTGSVKLT
+417 NTVGYTTTTSSVKLT

-464 IINIDKSSITQT
+464 IINIDKGSITQT
-476 TAVIKAEVGHSS
+476 SAVIKAEVGHSS

-493 SWTLEYGTAEDL
+493 SWMLEYGTTGDL

-511 TEKFTDN
+511 TEKFTDA

-546 YRFMVESANAAPV
+546 YRFTVKSASAAPV
-559 VSEIR
+559 VSGIGY
-564 DFDTLECSSHSYNSL
+564 FDTLKCSSHSYNSL

-684 TILPSGATEKSVTWS
+684 TILPSGATDKSVTWS

-724 KVISIDNASATAS
+724 KVTSIDNASATAS

-902 KIINNHHLST
+902 KIINNGHLR
-912 FSGSSIAVD
+912 SGGSIAVD

-939 YMNGTYVRGDESTIF
+939 YMNGTYVHDDESTIF
-954 VVATLEEDESQLFTG
+954 VIATLEEDESQLFTG

-974 VTIDYIVTTEDG
+974 VTIDYIVTTEDE
-986 IRAALTKIEDGYV
+986 IRAALAKIEDGYV
-999 EVYVELRDKSV
+999 EVYVELLDKSV

-1053 LVIETGAMLENNNYI
+1053 LVIETGALLENNNYI

-1081 GYNVDLYTGGVLI
+1081 GYNADLFTGGVLI

-1130 SPDDV
+1130 TPDDV

-1205 MGTVSGGGKY
+1205 MGTVTGGGKY
-1215 RAGAT
+1215 SAGAT
-1220 ATITATPQEG
+1220 ATITATPKDG
-1230 YEFVK
+1230 YEFVQ
-1235 WNDGD
+1235 WDDGD
-1240 TSASRTVTVNADKTY
+1240 TNASRIVTVDADKTY
-1255 TATFKKKVV
+1255 TATFRKKVV

-1295 ISGFTISVAFSNSVF
+1295 ISGFTISVAFSNSAF

-1316 VNSDIISSITD
+1316 VNSGIISSVTD
-1327 NVIVKDNVCTVT
+1327 NIVIKDDMCIVT
-1339 ATYFSANG
+1339 ATYFSATG

-1355 FGIKLKVRENAEPG
+1355 FGVKLKVRENAEPG

-1376 IKESDVCNNDLA
+1376 IKETDVCNNDLA
-1388 LVPFDTVDGSIEI
+1388 LVSFNTTDGSIEI
-1401 ATFVYGDIFVDGVI
+1401 AAFIYGDIFVDGVI

-1438 IMAMDVYRDDTLDIR
+1438 IMAMDVYKDDTLDIR

>member
-15 IFTVIP
+15 IFTAIL
-21 EVSLAENGVD
+21 EASLAENGVD

-41 LNADSCDEALVYHYR
+41 LNADSCDEAFVYHYT
-56 VEATIGET
+56 VETSPGDTIMLT
-64 ITLAPEPDYNGDG
+64 PEPDYNGDG
-77 ELLYRWMRFDAEQNI
+77 ELSYRWMRFDAEQNI

-110 DEFGVKAIYACEV
+110 DELDAEAIYACEV
-123 SDGEISGTAGFTIT
+123 SDGEISGMAVFSFIKYLQDYEYTSSSSMDVTESNATVLLANGWNDWTKSQDMASNLVSCAKAQEGKSGSQLSVPSNLSGAWCAWFISKCAQEAGIPDSIIPNPGNTKMANGYGIT
-137 NPRQNNVNENIL
+137 YAYGLAQVTVNYCGGRYIESNETPRAGDIVNFNGNHVGIMIN
-149 ELSTETIEYNNT
+149 STTLISGNM
-161 RVESE
+161 
-166 LPDDSQRVI
+166 DDKVY
-175 QAQSAS
+175 
-181 KAEALVKYAESKK
+181 V
-194 GCKASDFG
+194 CTVSDFLNWNP
-202 FSTDWCALFVSHCGT
+202 S
-217 AVNSSLFSCISGAA
+217 
-231 NGIAVTGKL
+231 
-240 VAKNKGWF
+240 VATK
-248 YCFEPY
+248 
-254 NVSAADN
+254 
-261 KTDYYKWRINHYIT
+261 
-275 TELNQAQYNTAN
+275 
-287 ISVVSKSSFA
+287 
-297 PEPGDFILFTNA
+297 
-309 QSPKYW
+309 
-315 QHIGIVRYVSG
+315 
-326 GTVYYVDG
+326 
-334 NGNGTNWTNSTVDYH
+334 
-349 NCSTTYT
+349 STTS
-356 YIIGYV
+356 YV
-362 RPDYNGMLSRKPD
+362 RPSYSTSKPD

-417 NTVGYTTTTGSVKLT
+417 NTVGYTTTTGSIKLT

-444 QIDSGKFVYSGDI
+444 QLDNGKFVYSGDI
-457 NISSAPT
+457 KIAVTPT
-464 IINIDKSSITQT
+464 IINVKAVDETQT
-476 TAVIKAEVGHSS
+476 TAKVKAEVGHSS

-493 SWTLEYGTAEDL
+493 SWTLEYGTKGDL
-505 SNAKTH
+505 SDKKTH
-511 TEKFTDN
+511 TEEFTDG
-518 VLNAY
+518 VLKEN
-523 NPVPISVTFGVE
+523 NPVPISVLFGTE
-535 EPNLKPGTRYY
+535 EPSLKPDTIYY
-546 YRFMVESANAAPV
+546 YRFTVK
-559 VSEIR
+559 SENGSSVATKIEK
-564 DFDTLECSSHSYNSL
+564 FQTLKCTSHSYNSL
-579 GVCTACGTSYDWSS
+579 GICTICGYNYDWNS

-603 GNMTVRSTPYDAATS
+603 GNLTVRSTPYDAAAS
-618 IGSTARIQAQA
+618 IGSAARIQAQA
-629 TVKNCSSI
+629 TVKNCSGI
-637 LWYQVSYNGQTGY
+637 LWYEVSYNGQTGY

-724 KVISIDNASATAS
+724 KVTSIDNASATAS

-902 KIINNHHLST
+902 KIINNYHLRT

-954 VVATLEEDESQLFTG
+954 VAATLEEDESQLFTG

-974 VTIDYIVTTEDG
+974 VTIDYIVTTEDE

-999 EVYVELRDKSV
+999 EVYVELLDKSV

-1081 GYNVDLYTGGVLI
+1081 GYNADLFTGGVLI

-1171 RASALDDSGVYE
+1171 RASALDDSGIYE

-1220 ATITATPQEG
+1220 ATITATPKEG

-1272 ISNISAQAGEYA
+1272 ISNISAQAGEYV

-1401 ATFVYGDIFVDGVI
+1401 AAFVYGDIFVDGVI

>member
-21 EVSLAENGVD
+21 EASLAENGVD

-41 LNADSCDEALVYHYR
+41 LNADSCDETLVYHYT
-56 VEATIGET
+56 VEASPGDTIM
-64 ITLAPEPDYNGDG
+64 LAPEPDYNGDG
-77 ELLYRWMRFDAEQNI
+77 ELSYHWMRFDAEQDV
-92 YVELPNE
+92 YVELPDE
-99 TENTLEITVSE
+99 TRSTLEITVSE
-110 DEFGVKAIYACEV
+110 DEFAAEALYACEV
-123 SDGEISGTAGFTIT
+123 SDGEVSRMAVFSFIKNLQDYEYTSSSSMDVTESNATVLLANGWNDWTKSQDMASNLVSCAKAQEGKSGSQLSVPSNLSGAWCAWFISKCAQEAGIPDSIIPNPGNTKMANGYGITYAYGLAQVTVNYCGGRYIESNETPRAGDIVNFNGNHVGIMINSTTLISG
-137 NPRQNNVNENIL
+137 NM
-149 ELSTETIEYNNT
+149 
-161 RVESE
+161 
-166 LPDDSQRVI
+166 DDKVY
-175 QAQSAS
+175 
-181 KAEALVKYAESKK
+181 V
-194 GCKASDFG
+194 CTVSDFLNWNP
-202 FSTDWCALFVSHCGT
+202 S
-217 AVNSSLFSCISGAA
+217 
-231 NGIAVTGKL
+231 
-240 VAKNKGWF
+240 VATK
-248 YCFEPY
+248 
-254 NVSAADN
+254 
-261 KTDYYKWRINHYIT
+261 
-275 TELNQAQYNTAN
+275 
-287 ISVVSKSSFA
+287 
-297 PEPGDFILFTNA
+297 
-309 QSPKYW
+309 
-315 QHIGIVRYVSG
+315 
-326 GTVYYVDG
+326 
-334 NGNGTNWTNSTVDYH
+334 
-349 NCSTTYT
+349 STTS
-356 YIIGYV
+356 YV
-362 RPDYNGMLSRKPD
+362 RPSYSTSKPD

-464 IINIDKSSITQT
+464 IINIDKGSITQT
-476 TAVIKAEVGHSS
+476 SAVIKAEVGHSS

-493 SWTLEYGTAEDL
+493 SWTLEYGTIGDL

-511 TEKFTDN
+511 TEKFTDA

-546 YRFMVESANAAPV
+546 YRFTVESANAAPV

-603 GNMTVRSTPYDAATS
+603 GNMTVRSTPYDAAAS
-618 IGSTARIQAQA
+618 IGSAARIQAQA
-629 TVKNCSSI
+629 TVKNCSGI
-637 LWYQVSYNGQTGY
+637 LWYEVSYNGQTGY

-663 GITLSHSSASLVP
+663 GITLNHSSASLVP

-724 KVISIDNASATAS
+724 KVTSIDNASATAS

-758 VEIGV
+758 VEIDV
-763 PVKLEAHV
+763 PVRLEAHV

-818 YNTMTVTVKLSG
+818 YNTMTVTVKLSS

-889 IGIYSNITIQSGG
+889 IGVFGSVTVESGG
-902 KIINNHHLST
+902 KIVNNRHIRAYDRSV
-912 FSGSSIAVD
+912 IVID
-921 EGGTL
+921 EGGVLENNRSISIDSPTYVNGTYTHGDEAVVFVFSDIKEDENQLLVGIPKELVMIEFFVETEDEIHAAFAKRADGYVRVYVQINESITLSSDLEIPQGCTLDLEDQMVLRVPQGKALINNGGIGILNGSTLLIEEGAEL
-926 ENNAALSLIYSPI
+926 ENNA
-939 YMNGTYVRGDESTIF
+939 F
-954 VVATLEEDESQLFTG
+954 
-969 ISKEL
+969 
-974 VTIDYIVTTEDG
+974 
-986 IRAALTKIEDGYV
+986 V
-999 EVYVELRDKSV
+999 EVV
-1010 ILTSDLT
+1010 
-1017 IPMNCLLILEGDL
+1017 
-1030 VFTVPQGKCL
+1030 
-1040 KNYGTISISKQSS
+1040 
-1053 LVIETGAMLENNNYI
+1053 
-1068 QIHGTLNVQGSYA
+1068 GTLNVQGNHS
-1081 GYNVDLYTGGVLI
+1081 GNKVDIYEGGILI
-1094 PNTVPHCT
+1094 PDTIPHCT

-1109 IDILGQDT
+1109 IDILGPDT

-1130 SPDDV
+1130 APDDV
-1135 WINWAAWSIVSGDS
+1135 WIDWAMWSIVSGDS

-1205 MGTVSGGGKY
+1205 MGTVSGGCKY

-1220 ATITATPQEG
+1220 ATITATPKEG

-1327 NVIVKDNVCTVT
+1327 NVIVKDNVCIVT

-1401 ATFVYGDIFVDGVI
+1401 AAFVYGDIFVDGVI

-1423 AQYMAGRKLNPTSQQ
+1423 AQYIAGRKLNPTSQQ

>member
-21 EVSLAENGVD
+21 EASLAENGVD

-77 ELLYRWMRFDAEQNI
+77 ELSYRWMRFDAEQNI

-123 SDGEISGTAGFTIT
+123 SDGEISGMAVFSFIKYLQDYEYTSSSSMDVTESNATVLLANDWNDWTKSQDMASNLVSCAKAQEGKSGSQLSVPSNLSGAWCAWFISKCAQEAGIPDSIIPNPGNTKTANGYGIT
-137 NPRQNNVNENIL
+137 YAYGLAQVTVNYCGGRYIESNETPRAGDIVNFNGNHVGIMIN
-149 ELSTETIEYNNT
+149 STTLISGNM
-161 RVESE
+161 
-166 LPDDSQRVI
+166 DDKVY
-175 QAQSAS
+175 
-181 KAEALVKYAESKK
+181 V
-194 GCKASDFG
+194 CTVSDFLNWNP
-202 FSTDWCALFVSHCGT
+202 S
-217 AVNSSLFSCISGAA
+217 
-231 NGIAVTGKL
+231 
-240 VAKNKGWF
+240 VATK
-248 YCFEPY
+248 
-254 NVSAADN
+254 
-261 KTDYYKWRINHYIT
+261 
-275 TELNQAQYNTAN
+275 
-287 ISVVSKSSFA
+287 
-297 PEPGDFILFTNA
+297 
-309 QSPKYW
+309 
-315 QHIGIVRYVSG
+315 
-326 GTVYYVDG
+326 
-334 NGNGTNWTNSTVDYH
+334 
-349 NCSTTYT
+349 STTS
-356 YIIGYV
+356 YV
-362 RPDYNGMLSRKPD
+362 RPSYSTSKPD

-464 IINIDKSSITQT
+464 IINIDKGSITQT
-476 TAVIKAEVGHSS
+476 SAVIKAEVGHSS

-493 SWTLEYGTAEDL
+493 SWTLEYGTTEDL

-546 YRFMVESANAAPV
+546 YRFTVESANAAPV

-593 TRSANSSWLK
+593 TRSTNSSWLK

-629 TVKNCSSI
+629 TVKNCSGI

-699 SNSTSVATVSQSGVV
+699 SNSTSVATVTQSGVV

-724 KVISIDNASATAS
+724 KVTSIDNASATAS

-889 IGIYSNITIQSGG
+889 IGVFGSVTVESGG
-902 KIINNHHLST
+902 KIVNNRHIRAYD
-912 FSGSSIAVD
+912 GSVIVID
-921 EGGTL
+921 EGGVLENNRSISIDSPTYVNGTYIHGDEAVVFVFSDIKEDENQLLVGIPKELVMIEFFVETEDEIHAAFAKRADGYVRVYVQINESITLSSDLEIPQGCTLDLEDQMVLRVPQGKALINNGGIGILNGSTLLIEEGAEL
-926 ENNAALSLIYSPI
+926 ENNA
-939 YMNGTYVRGDESTIF
+939 F
-954 VVATLEEDESQLFTG
+954 
-969 ISKEL
+969 
-974 VTIDYIVTTEDG
+974 
-986 IRAALTKIEDGYV
+986 V
-999 EVYVELRDKSV
+999 EVV
-1010 ILTSDLT
+1010 
-1017 IPMNCLLILEGDL
+1017 
-1030 VFTVPQGKCL
+1030 
-1040 KNYGTISISKQSS
+1040 
-1053 LVIETGAMLENNNYI
+1053 
-1068 QIHGTLNVQGSYA
+1068 GTLNVQGNHS
-1081 GYNVDLYTGGVLI
+1081 GNKVDIYEGGILI
-1094 PNTVPHCT
+1094 PDTIPHCT

-1109 IDILGQDT
+1109 IDILGPDT

-1130 SPDDV
+1130 APDDV
-1135 WINWAAWSIVSGDS
+1135 WIDWAMWSIVSGES
-1149 LAEIGKYTG
+1149 LAEIDEHTG
-1158 ILKTKNTEGEVVI
+1158 VLTTGNIEGEIVI
-1171 RASALDDSGVYE
+1171 RAYSMDESDIYG
-1183 EKTIVIKSAF
+1183 EKTINIKSAF
-1193 DYTLTVISSDDT
+1193 DYMLTVISADT
-1205 MGTVSGGGKY
+1205 SMGTVTGGGKY
-1215 RAGAT
+1215 NAGAI
-1220 ATITATPQEG
+1220 ATITATPKEG

-1295 ISGFTISVAFSNSVF
+1295 ISGFTISVAFSNSAF

-1401 ATFVYGDIFVDGVI
+1401 AAFVYGDIFVDGVI

>member
-21 EVSLAENGVD
+21 EASLAENGVD

-41 LNADSCDEALVYHYR
+41 LNVDSCDETLVYHYT
-56 VEATIGET
+56 VEASPGET
-64 ITLAPEPDYNGDG
+64 IKLAPEPDYNGDG
-77 ELLYRWMRFDAEQNI
+77 ELLYRWMCFDAEQGI
-92 YVELPNE
+92 YVELPDE
-99 TENTLEITVSE
+99 TGSTLEITVSE
-110 DEFGVKAIYACEV
+110 DEFDAEALYACEV
-123 SDGEISGTAGFTIT
+123 SDGEVSGMAVFTLAVGQNETMVTSEEVALFSNVVLSGT
-137 NPRQNNVNENIL
+137 
-149 ELSTETIEYNNT
+149 LSE
-161 RVESE
+161 
-166 LPDDSQRVI
+166 
-175 QAQSAS
+175 
-181 KAEALVKYAESKK
+181 
-194 GCKASDFG
+194 
-202 FSTDWCALFVSHCGT
+202 
-217 AVNSSLFSCISGAA
+217 
-231 NGIAVTGKL
+231 
-240 VAKNKGWF
+240 
-248 YCFEPY
+248 
-254 NVSAADN
+254 
-261 KTDYYKWRINHYIT
+261 RINALKNIFPAGKFWNHY
-275 TELNQAQYNTAN
+275 
-287 ISVVSKSSFA
+287 VSKSSESRNQLITDWNESFQDSVTSTPCTSHSANGSVGRYDCNYFDGGIQCDGFA
-297 PEPGDFILFTNA
+297 RRVFYRLFGVRMSSSAQRSDTANLSIGDYVWLGGHAGVVYSINGSSFTMIECND
-309 QSPKYW
+309 
-315 QHIGIVRYVSG
+315 SG
-326 GTVYYVDG
+326 ANNEYPQ
-334 NGNGTNWTNSTVDYH
+334 N
-349 NCSTTYT
+349 NCRICWGKYT
-356 YIIGYV
+356 YYKSNIAYFIHASNYDEVLGT
-362 RPDYNGMLSRKPD
+362 SKPD

-417 NTVGYTTTTGSVKLT
+417 NTVSYTTTTGSVKLT

-464 IINIDKSSITQT
+464 IINIDKGSITQT

-493 SWTLEYGTAEDL
+493 SWTLEYGTTENL

-511 TEKFTDN
+511 TEEFTDA
-518 VLNAY
+518 VLSAY

-546 YRFMVESANAAPV
+546 YRFTVKSANAALV

-564 DFDTLECSSHSYNSL
+564 DFYTLECSSHSYNSL
-579 GVCTACGTSYDWSS
+579 GVCTACGTSYDWNS

-603 GNMTVRSTPYDAATS
+603 GNMTVRSTPYDAAAS
-618 IGSTARIQAQA
+618 IGSAARIQAQA
-629 TVKNCSSI
+629 TVKNCSGI

-650 IKADSATIFTPVT
+650 IKADLATIFTPVA

-724 KVISIDNASATAS
+724 KVTSIDNASATAS

-758 VEIGV
+758 AEIDV

-902 KIINNHHLST
+902 KIINNNHLRT

-926 ENNAALSLIYSPI
+926 ENNAFISLIYSPL
-939 YMNGTYVRGDESTIF
+939 YMNGTYVHDDESTIF

-974 VTIDYIVTTEDG
+974 VTMDYIVTTEDE
-986 IRAALTKIEDGYV
+986 IRAALAKIEDGYD
-999 EVYVELRDKSV
+999 EVDVELLDKSV
-1010 ILTSDLT
+1010 MLTSDLT
-1017 IPMNCLLILEGDL
+1017 IPMNCLLMLEGSL
-1030 VFTVPQGKCL
+1030 IFTVPQGKRL
-1040 KNYGTISISKQSS
+1040 INDGELVISEQSS
-1053 LVIETGAMLENNNYI
+1053 LVIETGAVLENNNSVRI
-1068 QIHGTLNVQGSYA
+1068 LGTMNVQGSYA
-1081 GYNVDLYTGGVLI
+1081 GYNADLYTGGVLI

-1130 SPDDV
+1130 APDDV

-1171 RASALDDSGVYE
+1171 RASALDDSGIYE

-1193 DYTLTVISSDDT
+1193 DYTLTVTSSDDT
-1205 MGTVSGGGKY
+1205 MGTVTGGGKY
-1215 RAGAT
+1215 SAGAT
-1220 ATITATPQEG
+1220 ATITATAKSG

-1235 WNDGD
+1235 WNDGN
-1240 TSASRTVTVNADKTY
+1240 TSASRTVTVDADKTY
-1255 TATFKKKVV
+1255 TATFKKKVDTNAAVFAV
-1264 SADAANFY
+1264 SSTA
-1272 ISNISAQAGEYA
+1272 SRAGECVDI
-1284 TIAVNVSNNPG
+1284 TVAVSKNPG
-1295 ISGFTISVAFSNSVF
+1295 IASFSISV
-1310 EFDSIA
+1310 EFDSSILTPVSVTPNTSIVSSITSNVDSGSTSLTEVTA
-1316 VNSDIISSITD
+1316 FYSDTTGFTANGTLYTIRFKVSEDIEDCETALTLKIGDTDIVDPDLNFVPTNCQNGTIKISSIM
-1327 NVIVKDNVCTVT
+1327 
-1339 ATYFSANG
+1339 
-1347 DFTDNGEL
+1347 
-1355 FGIKLKVRENAEPG
+1355 
-1369 EYAVGLK
+1369 
-1376 IKESDVCNNDLA
+1376 
-1388 LVPFDTVDGSIEI
+1388 
-1401 ATFVYGDIFVDGVI
+1401 YGDVNQDGKVNGVDAI
-1415 DIRDLVYF
+1415 LMARYLAKWDLSF
-1423 AQYMAGRKLNPTSQQ
+1423 SSAQML
-1438 IMAMDVYRDDTLDIR
+1438 AMDVNGDGKVNGIDAIILARYLAKWDI
-1453 DLVKLAQ
+1453 KLGPQ
-1460 YVAGRPLVLGTK
+1460 